1 MICFTRIPLKDF
13 IKKHNPQEPKKETIE
28 NFEKEIN
35 NLLENAPKQDDE
47 EFQKNEINK
56 FLKNTYGYDCNTY
69 KKVDS
74 AIYVDGEVRVLIE
87 VKALNNRNEFPKN
100 RENPISKAFCQMVL
114 YFLEEIEKEKNN
126 SLKHTI
132 ICNAHEFFLF
142 DCKDLLFLKEDKRI
156 KDFYKKCAKKEGTD
170 SSKPK
175 FYKDLEQY
183 LQEDF
188 QGELR
193 YTHFNLSNYDP
204 KELPLIY
211 QVLSQEV
218 LLKQRKTL
226 DANTL
231 NKDFYEELLYILGLE
246 EQNDKGKIL
255 IKPSRTQNSLSAALK
270 KKYENLDDEEVM
282 ALLIAWNNRILFLRL
297 LESLLISF
305 KHFEKPFL
313 TTENFKDF
321 NALNTLFFEVL
332 AKKNSERSL
341 NKEDKILEKIPYL
354 NSSLF
359 DQTPLELKGHEI
371 RLLENK
377 KLELYQN
384 SVLKKHENYQ
394 EKKELPLLKYL
405 FEFLRL
411 YKFTT
416 TPKDIKDN
424 TDTSESR
431 LINPSVLGL
440 VFEKLNGYKEG
451 SFYTPSFITSY
462 MCKES
467 ITPIVLDKFNAIY
480 QWDCENLKALRE
492 KIDRN
497 FSNEKAKEYLN
508 TLLTLR
514 ICDPAVGSGHF
525 LVSALN
531 EMVLIAYELGL
542 IASLYRH
549 ELRLENDE
557 IIIHHA
563 QTGEIFN
570 YKKPHSE
577 NDPHHQIQKE
587 LFELKKDIIENCLF
601 GVDINPNS
609 CEITKL
615 RLWIELLK
623 YSYYIFEK
631 GKNTNNLETLPNI
644 DINIKC
650 ANSLVSRFA
659 LKDKALLKTEKNKN
673 LEYYIAEYKEL
684 VKIYKDPKILESLTR
699 PIKDSNAVRK
709 YAKERLYQEL
719 AQNPNKDFKKALNDR
734 IEKIKEAFKLT
745 LEPPQKELK
754 FKKFLKEHLELYG
767 KSILEEANDNG
778 LELEA
783 LALEKKMAH
792 EGLFHDYTPYPKLDK
807 TDKVVG
813 LEHFN
818 RYVLTSYKDLQ
829 DENERYAN
837 ALEWRFEFPEVLN
850 DEGDFLGFDCI
861 IGNPPYIRQ
870 EHIKDLKPLLQKQY
884 QDFYNSTA
892 DIYTYFF
899 ALAYHLLKEKGFN
912 AFITS
917 NKYARA
923 KYGAKLRE
931 LLLKKTTLVSYM
943 ELNALKVF
951 ESAAVDTSIMS
962 FIKQTPPKESDFEY
976 YEPTPNDK
984 DDLKSTPHLP
994 MKQNALSTESF
1005 IFANATL
1012 LDLRDKIESVGTPL
1026 KDWDIQ
1032 INYGIK
1038 TGANEAF
1045 IIPTEKREEI
1055 LKNCDDAQ
1063 KDERGMS
1070 ERERTKELIKP
1081 ILRGKDIK
1089 RYSYEWADLWV
1100 IIAKFGSHEF
1110 LEVEYPTIYN
1120 HLLQYKDQLEQRG
1133 QCRYSRGPQNS
1144 NKPYPGQHHWLELD
1158 NNPKDSYLQDFEKEK
1173 IVYGEIVQEP
1183 RFYLDNGECEL
1194 GVFYAEA
1201 TSFILTGEHLRYL
1214 LGMLHSKLITFAFKT
1229 FYAGGGLGES
1239 GYRYKKA
1246 FIERLPIPQITEKNQ
1261 ELADKIT
1268 DGAKQILALKAK
1280 DPKANTQGLEKEI
1293 DALVYQLYH
1302 LTDEEIKTIE
1312 NGQ

>member
-1 MICFTRIPLKDF
+1 MIRFAHISLKDF
-13 IKKHNPQEPKKETIE
+13 IKKHNPQTPTKETIE

-35 NLLENAPKQDDE
+35 SLLENAPRQDDE

-56 FLKNTYGYDCNTY
+56 FLKNTYGYDCNTR

-74 AIYVDGEVRVLIE
+74 AIRVDGEVQVLIE
-87 VKALNNRNEFPKN
+87 VKALNKKTEFPKN
-100 RENPISKAFCQMVL
+100 RENPLSKAFCQMVL

-142 DCKDLLFLKEDKRI
+142 DCKDLLFLNDDKRI
-156 KDFYKKCAKKEGTD
+156 KKFYKNWAKNEGTD

-175 FYKDLEQY
+175 FYEDLEQY
-183 LQEDF
+183 LQKDF

-193 YTHFNLSNYDP
+193 YTHFNLSSYDP

-211 QVLSQEV
+211 QVLSHEV

-255 IKPSRTQNSLSAALK
+255 IKPSRTENSLSDALK
-270 KKYENLDDEEVM
+270 KKYNNLDDEEIM

-297 LESLLISF
+297 LESLLTSF
-305 KHFEKPFL
+305 KHFGNENHFL
-313 TTENFKDF
+313 TTENFKTF
-321 NALNTLFFEVL
+321 NALNDLFFEVL
-332 AKKNSERSL
+332 AKKNNERSKEI
-341 NKEDKILEKIPYL
+341 KEDKILEKIPYL

-371 RLLENK
+371 KLLDNK
-377 KLELYQN
+377 KLEIYKN
-384 SVLKKHENYQ
+384 SVLKKHEDYQ
-394 EKKELPLLKYL
+394 KREDLPLLEY
-405 FEFLRL
+405 FFAFLRL
-411 YKFTT
+411 YDFTT

-424 TDTSESR
+424 QNNSESC

-467 ITPIVLDKFNAIY
+467 ITPIVLDKFNQTYKIEC
-480 QWDCENLKALRE
+480 DNLKELKNYLKNSYKEDKR
-492 KIDRN
+492 
-497 FSNEKAKEYLN
+497 KEYLQL
-508 TLLTLR
+508 LLTLR

-557 IIIHHA
+557 IIIH
-563 QTGEIFN
+563 TPENKIFN

-587 LFELKKDIIENCLF
+587 LFNLKKDIIENCLF

-615 RLWIELLK
+615 RLWMELLK

-631 GKNTNNLETLPNI
+631 GKNTNALETLPNI

-650 ANSLVSRFA
+650 ANSLISRFSLHDD
-659 LKDKALLKTEKNKN
+659 LKKIPNIKQK
-673 LEYYIAEYKEL
+673 IQEYKDL
-684 VKIYKDPKILESLTR
+684 VAQYKDPNPLYPLNKQDLINKIQDLKNTFSLTL
-699 PIKDSNAVRK
+699 KDPKTKA
-709 YAKERLYQEL
+709 EL
-719 AQNPNKDFKKALNDR
+719 EKA
-734 IEKIKEAFKLT
+734 IEKHIKKYNFFALDDKSLLDGLNYFIPSLFGTLKLSPKEEEEAFAS
-745 LEPPQKELK
+745 
-754 FKKFLKEHLELYG
+754 YG
-767 KSILEEANDNG
+767 RIR
-778 LELEA
+778 A
-783 LALEKKMAH
+783 LRK
-792 EGLFHDYTPYPKLDK
+792 KLD
-807 TDKVVG
+807 DALSG
-813 LEHFN
+813 REYH
-818 RYVLTSYKDLQ
+818 
-829 DENERYAN
+829 N
-837 ALEWRFEFPEVLN
+837 AFEWRFEFPEVLN

-870 EHIKDLKPLLQKQY
+870 EHIKDLKPLLEKQY

-899 ALAYHLLKEKGFN
+899 ALAFHLLKEKGFS

-931 LLLKKTTLVSYM
+931 WLLKKTTIVSYM

-951 ESAAVDTSIMS
+951 ESAAVDTSIMN
-962 FIKQTPPKESDFEY
+962 FIKQTPPKESVFNY
-976 YEPTPNDK
+976 YEPTENDK
-984 DDLKSTPHLP
+984 DDLKNTRPLS

-1012 LDLRDKIESVGTPL
+1012 LDLRDKMESIGTPL
-1026 KDWDIQ
+1026 KDWGIQ

-1045 IIPTEKREEI
+1045 IIPTEKRDAI
-1055 LKNCDDAQ
+1055 LNACKTQ
-1063 KDERGMS
+1063 E
-1070 ERERTKELIKP
+1070 ERERTEALIKP

-1089 RYSYEWADLWV
+1089 RYSYEWAGEWV
-1100 IIAKFGSHEF
+1100 INTHNGYTSALKSKIPPIDIEKYPATKAHLDSHYDTIITRSDQGDTPYHLRNCAY
-1110 LEVEYPTIYN
+1110 LE
-1120 HLLQYKDQLEQRG
+1120 
-1133 QCRYSRGPQNS
+1133 
-1144 NKPYPGQHHWLELD
+1144 
-1158 NNPKDSYLQDFEKEK
+1158 DFEKEK

-1194 GVFYAEA
+1194 GYFYAEA

-1246 FIERLPIPQITEKNQ
+1246 FIERLPIPKITPQNQ
-1261 ELADKIT
+1261 ELARKIT
-1268 DGAKQILALKAK
+1268 DYAERILKVKEK
-1280 DPKANTQGLEKEI
+1280 DPKANTLDLEKEI
-1293 DALVYQLYH
+1293 DALVYQLYN
-1302 LTDEEIKTIE
+1302 LTDEEIKIIE
-1312 NGQ
+1312 EGQ

>member
-1 MICFTRIPLKDF
+1 MIRFTRIPLKDF
-13 IKKHNPQEPKKETIE
+13 IKKHNPQEPKRETIE

-35 NLLENAPKQDDE
+35 SLLENAPRQDDE

-56 FLKNTYGYDCNTY
+56 FLKNAYGYDCNTN

-87 VKALNNRNEFPKN
+87 VKALDKKTEFPKD
-100 RENPISKAFCQMVL
+100 RENPLSKAFCQMVF
-114 YFLEEIEKEKNN
+114 YFLKEIENNN
-126 SLKHTI
+126 SLKHAI

-142 DCKDLLFLKEDKRI
+142 DCKDFCTLFQNDKKI
-156 KDFYKKCAKKEGTD
+156 KKLHKNCTKNEGTD
-170 SSKPK
+170 PTTKR
-175 FYKDLEQY
+175 FYSDLEEY
-183 LQEDF
+183 LKKDF

-193 YTHFNLSNYDP
+193 YTHFNLSSDDP

-211 QVLSQEV
+211 QVLSHEV

-255 IKPSRTQNSLSAALK
+255 IKPSRTKNSLSYALK
-270 KKYENLDDEEVM
+270 KKYNNLDDEEVM

-305 KHFEKPFL
+305 NHFEKPFL

-332 AKKNSERSL
+332 AKKNSERL
-341 NKEDKILEKIPYL
+341 PEIKEDKILEKIPYL

-359 DQTPLELKGHEI
+359 DKTPLELKGHEI
-371 RLLENK
+371 KLLDNK
-377 KLELYQN
+377 KLEIYKN

-394 EKKELPLLKYL
+394 KDKPLPLLKYL

-411 YKFTT
+411 YDFTT

-424 TDTSESR
+424 TNTSESR

-467 ITPIVLDKFNAIY
+467 IKTIVRDKFNATY

-531 EMVLIAYELGL
+531 EMVWIAFKLGL

-549 ELRLENDE
+549 KLRLENDE
-557 IIIHHA
+557 IIIH
-563 QTGEIFN
+563 TPEDKIFN
-570 YKKPHSE
+570 YTIPHSE
-577 NDPHHQIQKE
+577 NDPHHHIQKE
-587 LFELKKDIIENCLF
+587 LFNLKKDIIENCLF

-631 GKNTNNLETLPNI
+631 GKNTNALETLPNI

-650 ANSLVSRFA
+650 ANSLISRFNLNDD
-659 LKDKALLKTEKNKN
+659 LKKIPNIKQK
-673 LEYYIAEYKEL
+673 IQEYKDL
-684 VKIYKDPKILESLTR
+684 VAQYKDPNPLYPLNKADLINKIQDLKNTFSLTL
-699 PIKDSNAVRK
+699 KDPKTKA
-709 YAKERLYQEL
+709 EL
-719 AQNPNKDFKKALNDR
+719 EKA
-734 IEKIKEAFKLT
+734 IEKHIKKYNFFALDDKSLLDGLNYFTPSLFGTLKLSPKEEEEAFAS
-745 LEPPQKELK
+745 
-754 FKKFLKEHLELYG
+754 YG
-767 KSILEEANDNG
+767 RIR
-778 LELEA
+778 A
-783 LALEKKMAH
+783 LRK
-792 EGLFHDYTPYPKLDK
+792 KLD
-807 TDKVVG
+807 DALSG
-813 LEHFN
+813 GE
-818 RYVLTSYKDLQ
+818 YQ
-829 DENERYAN
+829 N
-837 ALEWRFEFPEVLN
+837 AFEWRFEFPEVLN

-870 EHIKDLKPLLQKQY
+870 EQIKDLKPLLEKQY

-931 LLLKKTTLVSYM
+931 WLLKKTTLVSYM

-951 ESAAVDTSIMS
+951 ESAAVDTSIMN
-962 FIKQTPPKESDFEY
+962 FIKQTPPKESSFKY

-984 DDLKSTPHLP
+984 DDLKSTPYLT
-994 MKQNALSTESF
+994 MRQNALSTESF

-1012 LDLRDKIESVGTPL
+1012 LDLRDKIESIGTPL
-1026 KDWDIQ
+1026 KDWGIQ

-1045 IIPTEKREEI
+1045 IITTEKRDAILNACKTQEER
-1055 LKNCDDAQ
+1055 K
-1063 KDERGMS
+1063 
-1070 ERERTKELIKP
+1070 RTEKLIKP

-1089 RYSYEWADLWV
+1089 RYSYEWAGEWV
-1100 IIAKFGSHEF
+1100 IFIPWHFPNTDNPKNMEENEQDFSIH
-1110 LEVEYPTIYN
+1110 YPIIYA
-1120 HLLQYKDQLEQRG
+1120 HLLSHKDKLLKRNKDETGKRYEWYCLQR
-1133 QCRYSRGPQNS
+1133 
-1144 NKPYPGQHHWLELD
+1144 WAA
-1158 NNPKDSYLQDFEKEK
+1158 SYYQEFEKEK

-1194 GVFYAEA
+1194 GYFYAEA

-1246 FIERLPIPQITEKNQ
+1246 FIERLPIPKITPKNQ

-1268 DGAKQILALKAK
+1268 DGAKQILALKEK
-1280 DPKANTQGLEKEI
+1280 DPKANTQKLEKEI

-1302 LTDEEIKTIE
+1302 LTDEEIKIIE
-1312 NGQ
+1312 DGQ

>member
-1 MICFTRIPLKDF
+1 MDYKKLDLPNTNYPNQEQLKDFETAFNAFLETNQQENENHHNDAFNDLLKGVFKYRVKPTKKIDSAILNENNKVEVIIEFKALKNPNEFVKGGDLNVKALHESLLYYLTERKEGNNNLKRLILGTIKELYIIDANEFEVFNKDKEIQKAFEDCHDKKGNDPRTKAFYDACQKRLNELDRSLKYHHIPLK
-13 IKKHNPQEPKKETIE
+13 KE
-28 NFEKEIN
+28 
-35 NLLENAPKQDDE
+35 NLA
-47 EFQKNEINK
+47 
-56 FLKNTYGYDCNTY
+56 
-69 KKVDS
+69 
-74 AIYVDGEVRVLIE
+74 
-87 VKALNNRNEFPKN
+87 
-100 RENPISKAFCQMVL
+100 
-114 YFLEEIEKEKNN
+114 
-126 SLKHTI
+126 
-132 ICNAHEFFLF
+132 
-142 DCKDLLFLKEDKRI
+142 
-156 KDFYKKCAKKEGTD
+156 
-170 SSKPK
+170 
-175 FYKDLEQY
+175 
-183 LQEDF
+183 
-188 QGELR
+188 
-193 YTHFNLSNYDP
+193 
-204 KELPLIY
+204 LIY
-211 QVLSQEV
+211 QALSPNF
-218 LLKQRKTL
+218 LLKIPKYS

-246 EQNDKGKIL
+246 EQNDKGKTL
-255 IKPSRTQNSLSAALK
+255 IKPSRTQNSLSDALK
-270 KKYENLDDEEVM
+270 KQYKDLDDEEVM

-313 TTENFKDF
+313 TTENFEDF

-341 NKEDKILEKIPYL
+341 NKENKILGKIPYL

-359 DQTPLELKGHEI
+359 DQTPLESKGYKIRSLDNEPLKI
-371 RLLENK
+371 YPK
-377 KLELYQN
+377 
-384 SVLKKHENYQ
+384 SVLKKHEEYQ
-394 EKKELPLLKYL
+394 EKKALPLLEYL
-405 FEFLRL
+405 FEFLCV
-411 YKFTT
+411 YDFTT

-424 TDTSESR
+424 QNKSESR

-467 ITPIVLDKFNAIY
+467 IESIVLDKFNQTYNIE
-480 QWDCENLKALRE
+480 CEKLKELKNYFKDNYSYKEGKR
-492 KIDRN
+492 
-497 FSNEKAKEYLN
+497 KEYLN

-549 ELRLENDE
+549 ELKLENDE
-557 IIIHHA
+557 IIIH
-563 QTGEIFN
+563 TPEDKVFN
-570 YKKPHSE
+570 YTIPHSE

-623 YSYYIFEK
+623 YSYYIFEE

-650 ANSLVSRFA
+650 ANSLISRFNLNDD
-659 LKDKALLKTEKNKN
+659 LKKIPNIKKK
-673 LEYYIAEYKEL
+673 IQEYKDL
-684 VKIYKDPKILESLTR
+684 VAQYKDPNPLYPLNKQDLINKIQDLKNTFSLTL
-699 PIKDSNAVRK
+699 KDPKTKA
-709 YAKERLYQEL
+709 EL
-719 AQNPNKDFKKALNDR
+719 EKA
-734 IEKIKEAFKLT
+734 IEKHITNYNDFALDDKSLLTGLNYFIPSLFGTPKLSPKEEEEAFAS
-745 LEPPQKELK
+745 
-754 FKKFLKEHLELYG
+754 YG
-767 KSILEEANDNG
+767 RIR
-778 LELEA
+778 A
-783 LALEKKMAH
+783 LRK
-792 EGLFHDYTPYPKLDK
+792 KLD
-807 TDKVVG
+807 DALSG
-813 LEHFN
+813 GEYH
-818 RYVLTSYKDLQ
+818 
-829 DENERYAN
+829 N
-837 ALEWRFEFPEVLN
+837 AFEWRFEFPEVLD
-850 DEGDFLGFDCI
+850 DEGNFLGFDCI

-870 EHIKDLKPLLQKQY
+870 EHIKDLKPLLEKQY
-884 QDFYNSTA
+884 QDFYNSSS

-899 ALAYHLLKEKGFN
+899 ALAFNLLKEKGFN

-951 ESAAVDTSIMS
+951 ESATVDTSIIH
-962 FIKQTPPKESDFEY
+962 FIKQPPLKESVFKY
-976 YEPTPNDK
+976 YEPTENDK
-984 DDLKSTPHLP
+984 DDLKNTPSLL
-994 MKQNALSTESF
+994 MKQNALQTESF
-1005 IFANATL
+1005 IFANTTL
-1012 LDLRDKIESVGTPL
+1012 LDLRDKMENIGTPL
-1026 KDWDIQ
+1026 KDWGIQ
-1032 INYGIK
+1032 IYRGIL
-1038 TGANEAF
+1038 TGCNEAF
-1045 IIPTEKREEI
+1045 IIPTEKRDEI

-1100 IIAKFGSHEF
+1100 INTHNSYTSFSHKIPPIDIEK
-1110 LEVEYPTIYN
+1110 YPTIKAHLDSHYDAIVTRSDQGDTPYN
-1120 HLLQYKDQLEQRG
+1120 LRNCAYLE
-1133 QCRYSRGPQNS
+1133 
-1144 NKPYPGQHHWLELD
+1144 
-1158 NNPKDSYLQDFEKEK
+1158 DFEKEK

-1194 GVFYAEA
+1194 GGFYAEA

-1214 LGMLHSKLITFAFKT
+1214 LGMLHSKMITFAFKT

-1246 FIERLPIPQITEKNQ
+1246 FIERLPIPKITPKNQ

-1268 DGAKQILALKAK
+1268 DYAERILKSKEK
-1280 DPKANTQGLEKEI
+1280 DPKANTQELEKEI
-1293 DALVYQLYH
+1293 DALVYQLYN

>member
-1 MICFTRIPLKDF
+1 MDYKKLDLPNTNYPNQEQLKAFETAFNTFLETNQQENENHHNDAFNDLLKGVFKYKVKPTKKIDSAILNENNKVEVIIEFKALKNPNEFIKKGDLNVKALHESLLYYLIERKEGNNNLKRLILGTIKELYIIDANEFEVFNKDKEIQKAFEDCHDKKGNDPHTKAFYDACQKRLNELDRSLKYHHIPLK
-13 IKKHNPQEPKKETIE
+13 KE
-28 NFEKEIN
+28 
-35 NLLENAPKQDDE
+35 NLA
-47 EFQKNEINK
+47 
-56 FLKNTYGYDCNTY
+56 
-69 KKVDS
+69 
-74 AIYVDGEVRVLIE
+74 
-87 VKALNNRNEFPKN
+87 
-100 RENPISKAFCQMVL
+100 
-114 YFLEEIEKEKNN
+114 
-126 SLKHTI
+126 
-132 ICNAHEFFLF
+132 
-142 DCKDLLFLKEDKRI
+142 
-156 KDFYKKCAKKEGTD
+156 
-170 SSKPK
+170 
-175 FYKDLEQY
+175 
-183 LQEDF
+183 
-188 QGELR
+188 
-193 YTHFNLSNYDP
+193 
-204 KELPLIY
+204 LIY
-211 QVLSQEV
+211 QVLSPNF
-218 LLKQRKTL
+218 LLKIPKYS

-246 EQNDKGKIL
+246 EKNEKGKIL
-255 IKPSRTQNSLSAALK
+255 IKPSRTQNSLSYALK
-270 KKYENLDDEEVM
+270 KQYKNLDDEEVM

-313 TTENFKDF
+313 TTENFEDFKD
-321 NALNTLFFEVL
+321 LNTLFFEVL

-359 DQTPLELKGHEI
+359 DKTPLELKGYEI
-371 RLLENK
+371 RFLENK

-384 SVLKKHENYQ
+384 SVLKKHEEYQ
-394 EKKELPLLKYL
+394 KQKDLPLLKYL
-405 FEFLRL
+405 FEFLRV
-411 YKFTT
+411 YDFTT

-424 TDTSESR
+424 QNKSESR

-467 ITPIVLDKFNAIY
+467 ITPIVRDKFNATY
-480 QWDCENLKALRE
+480 QWDCKDLEALRE

-531 EMVLIAYELGL
+531 EMVLIAYKLGL

-557 IIIHHA
+557 IIIH
-563 QTGEIFN
+563 TPEDKVFN
-570 YKKPHSE
+570 YTIPHSE

-587 LFELKKDIIENCLF
+587 LFELKKSIIENCLF

-623 YSYYIFEK
+623 YSYYIFEE

-650 ANSLVSRFA
+650 ANSLISRFNLNDD
-659 LKDKALLKTEKNKN
+659 LKKIPNIKKK
-673 LEYYIAEYKEL
+673 IQEYKDL
-684 VKIYKDPKILESLTR
+684 VAQYKDPNPLYPLNKQDLINKIQDLKNTFSLTL
-699 PIKDSNAVRK
+699 KDPKTKA
-709 YAKERLYQEL
+709 EL
-719 AQNPNKDFKKALNDR
+719 EKA
-734 IEKIKEAFKLT
+734 IEKHITNYNDFALDDKSLLTGLNYFIPSLFGTPKLSPKEEEEAFAS
-745 LEPPQKELK
+745 
-754 FKKFLKEHLELYG
+754 YG
-767 KSILEEANDNG
+767 RIR
-778 LELEA
+778 A
-783 LALEKKMAH
+783 LRK
-792 EGLFHDYTPYPKLDK
+792 KLD
-807 TDKVVG
+807 DALSG
-813 LEHFN
+813 REYH
-818 RYVLTSYKDLQ
+818 
-829 DENERYAN
+829 N
-837 ALEWRFEFPEVLN
+837 AFEWRFEFPEVLD
-850 DEGDFLGFDCI
+850 DEGNFLGFDCI

-884 QDFYNSTA
+884 QDFYNSSS

-951 ESAAVDTSIMS
+951 ESAAVDTSIIH
-962 FIKQTPPKESDFEY
+962 FIKQPPFKESDFKY

-984 DDLKSTPHLP
+984 DDLKNTPSLL
-994 MKQNALSTESF
+994 MRQNALSTESF

-1026 KDWDIQ
+1026 KDWGIQ
-1032 INYGIK
+1032 IYRGIL
-1038 TGANEAF
+1038 TGCNEAF
-1045 IIPTEKREEI
+1045 IITTEKRDEI
-1055 LKNCDDAQ
+1055 LKNCDDLQ

-1089 RYSYEWADLWV
+1089 RYSYEWAHLWV
-1100 IIAKFGSHEF
+1100 INTHNGYTSATKSKIPPIDIAKYPATKVHLDAHWDTIATRCDQGDTPYHLRNCAY
-1110 LEVEYPTIYN
+1110 LE
-1120 HLLQYKDQLEQRG
+1120 
-1133 QCRYSRGPQNS
+1133 
-1144 NKPYPGQHHWLELD
+1144 
-1158 NNPKDSYLQDFEKEK
+1158 DFEKEK

-1194 GVFYAEA
+1194 GYFYAEA
-1201 TSFILTGEHLRYL
+1201 TSFILTGEYLHYL

-1239 GYRYKKA
+1239 GYRYQKA
-1246 FIERLPIPQITEKNQ
+1246 FIERLPIPKITEKNQ

-1268 DGAKQILALKAK
+1268 DCAEQILALKEK
-1280 DPKANTQGLEKEI
+1280 DPKANTQKLEKEI

>member
-1 MICFTRIPLKDF
+1 MIRFAHISLKDF

-35 NLLENAPKQDDE
+35 SLLENAPRQDDE

-56 FLKNTYGYDCNTY
+56 FLKNAYGYECNTR

-74 AIYVDGEVRVLIE
+74 AIYVDGEVQVLIE
-87 VKALNNRNEFPKN
+87 VKALNNKTEFPKN
-100 RENPISKAFCQMVL
+100 RENPLSKAFCQMVL

-156 KDFYKKCAKKEGTD
+156 KKFYDNYAKKEGTD

-193 YTHFNLSNYDP
+193 YTHFNLSSYDL

-246 EQNDKGKIL
+246 EQNEKGKIL
-255 IKPSRTQNSLSAALK
+255 IKPSRTQNSLSDALK
-270 KKYENLDDEEVM
+270 EKYKNLDDEEVM

-305 KHFEKPFL
+305 KHFKDKDRFL
-313 TTENFKDF
+313 TIENFEDF

-332 AKKNSERSL
+332 AKKNNERL
-341 NKEDKILEKIPYL
+341 KEIKEDKILGKIPYL

-359 DQTPLELKGHEI
+359 DKTPLESKGYEI
-371 RLLENK
+371 KLLDNK
-377 KLELYQN
+377 KLEIYKN
-384 SVLKKHENYQ
+384 SVLKKHEDYQ
-394 EKKELPLLKYL
+394 KDKPLPLLEYL

-424 TDTSESR
+424 TDTSESH

-467 ITPIVLDKFNAIY
+467 ISQVVLDKFNAIY

-514 ICDPAVGSGHF
+514 VCDPAVGSGHF

-549 ELRLENDE
+549 KLRLENDE
-557 IIIHHA
+557 IIIH
-563 QTGEIFN
+563 TPEDKIFN
-570 YKKPHSE
+570 YTIPHSE
-577 NDPHHQIQKE
+577 NDPHHHIQKE
-587 LFELKKDIIENCLF
+587 LFELKKSIIENCLF

-623 YSYYIFEK
+623 YSYYIFEE
-631 GKNTNNLETLPNI
+631 GKNTNALETLPNI

-650 ANSLVSRFA
+650 ANSLISRFNLNDD
-659 LKDKALLKTEKNKN
+659 LKKIPNIKQK
-673 LEYYIAEYKEL
+673 IQEYKDL
-684 VKIYKDPKILESLTR
+684 VAQYKDPNPLYPLNKADLINKIQDLKNTFSLTL
-699 PIKDSNAVRK
+699 KDPKTKA
-709 YAKERLYQEL
+709 EL
-719 AQNPNKDFKKALNDR
+719 EKA
-734 IEKIKEAFKLT
+734 IEKHIKNYNFFALDDKSLLDGLNYFIPSLFGTLKLSPKEEEEAFAS
-745 LEPPQKELK
+745 
-754 FKKFLKEHLELYG
+754 YG
-767 KSILEEANDNG
+767 RIR
-778 LELEA
+778 A
-783 LALEKKMAH
+783 LRK
-792 EGLFHDYTPYPKLDK
+792 KLD
-807 TDKVVG
+807 DALSG
-813 LEHFN
+813 RE
-818 RYVLTSYKDLQ
+818 YQ
-829 DENERYAN
+829 N
-837 ALEWRFEFPEVLN
+837 AFEWRFEFPEVLD
-850 DEGDFLGFDCI
+850 DEGNFLGFDCI

-870 EHIKDLKPLLQKQY
+870 EHIKDIKPLLQKQY

-899 ALAYHLLKEKGFN
+899 ALAYHLLKEKGFS

-931 LLLKKTTLVSYM
+931 WLLKKTTIVSYM

-951 ESAAVDTSIMS
+951 ESAAVDTSIIS
-962 FIKQTPPKESDFEY
+962 FIKQAPLKESVFNY
-976 YEPTPNDK
+976 YEPTPDDK
-984 DDLKSTPHLP
+984 SNLKSARSLP

-1032 INYGIK
+1032 IYRGIL
-1038 TGANEAF
+1038 TGCNEAF
-1045 IIPTEKREEI
+1045 IIPTEKRDAI
-1055 LKNCDDAQ
+1055 LNACKTQ
-1063 KDERGMS
+1063 E
-1070 ERERTKELIKP
+1070 ERERTERLIKP

-1089 RYSYEWADLWV
+1089 RYSYEWAGEWV
-1100 IIAKFGSHEF
+1100 INTHNGYTSNLKSKIPPIDIEKYPATKAHLDAHWNTIATRCDQGDTPYHLRNCAY
-1110 LEVEYPTIYN
+1110 LE
-1120 HLLQYKDQLEQRG
+1120 
-1133 QCRYSRGPQNS
+1133 
-1144 NKPYPGQHHWLELD
+1144 
-1158 NNPKDSYLQDFEKEK
+1158 DFEKEK

-1194 GVFYAEA
+1194 GGFYAEA

-1246 FIERLPIPQITEKNQ
+1246 FIERLPIPKITEKNQ
-1261 ELADKIT
+1261 ELARKIT
-1268 DGAKQILALKAK
+1268 DGAKQILALKEK

-1293 DALVYQLYH
+1293 DALVYQLYN
-1302 LTDEEIKTIE
+1302 LTDEEIKIIE

>member
-1 MICFTRIPLKDF
+1 MIEFVRISLKDF
-13 IKKHNPQEPKKETIE
+13 IKKYNPQEPKKETIE

-35 NLLENAPKQDDE
+35 SLLEKAPRQDGE
-47 EFQKNEINK
+47 EFQKNEINS
-56 FLKNTYGYDCNTY
+56 FLKNTYDYHCNTY
-69 KKVDS
+69 EKVDS
-74 AIYVDGEVRVLIE
+74 AIYVDGKAWVLIE
-87 VKALNNRNEFPKN
+87 VKALNNKTEFPKDK
-100 RENPISKAFCQMVL
+100 ENPLSKAFCQMIS
-114 YFLEEIEKEKNN
+114 YFLEEIKENN

-142 DCKDLLFLKEDKRI
+142 DCRDLLSLLEKNQRI
-156 KDFYKKCAKKEGTD
+156 TKFYKDWAKKEGTD
-170 SSKPK
+170 SSKPR
-175 FYKDLEQY
+175 FYQDLEQY
-183 LQEDF
+183 LKTDF

-193 YTHFNLSNYDP
+193 YTHFNLSSDDP

-211 QVLSQEV
+211 QVLSHEV
-218 LLKQRKTL
+218 LLKQKKTL

-246 EQNDKGKIL
+246 EQNEKGKIL
-255 IKPSRTQNSLSAALK
+255 IKQSRTKNSLSDALK
-270 KKYENLDDEEVM
+270 KEYNNLDDEEVM

-332 AKKNSERSL
+332 AKKNNEREI
-341 NKEDKILEKIPYL
+341 KEDKILGKIPYL

-359 DQTPLELKGHEI
+359 DKTPLESNGHEI
-371 RLLENK
+371 KWLDNESLEIYPKSIFK
-377 KLELYQN
+377 KD
-384 SVLKKHENYQ
+384 
-394 EKKELPLLKYL
+394 EKYKNEKDLPLLEYL
-405 FEFLRL
+405 FTFLHA
-411 YKFTT
+411 YDFTT

-424 TDTSESR
+424 KNTSESR

-467 ITPIVLDKFNAIY
+467 ITPIVLDKFNQKYNIE
-480 QWDCENLKALRE
+480 CEKLKELKNYLKNNYKEDKR
-492 KIDRN
+492 
-497 FSNEKAKEYLN
+497 KEYLQS
-508 TLLTLR
+508 LLALR

-531 EMVLIAYELGL
+531 EMVRIAYELGL
-542 IASLYRH
+542 IASLPLGATL
-549 ELRLENDE
+549 ELENDE
-557 IIIHHA
+557 ILIKIS
-563 QTGEIFN
+563 N
-570 YKKPHSE
+570 KPFIYARPSSE
-577 NDPHHQIQKE
+577 KEQSHQIQKE
-587 LFELKKDIIENCLF
+587 LFELKKSIIENCLF

-623 YSYYIFEK
+623 YSYYIFEE
-631 GKNTNNLETLPNI
+631 GKNTNALETLPNI

-650 ANSLVSRFA
+650 GNSLISRFSLHDD
-659 LKDKALLKTEKNKN
+659 LKKIPNIKKK
-673 LEYYIAEYKEL
+673 IQEYKDL
-684 VKIYKDPKILESLTR
+684 VAQYKDPNPLFPLNKTDLTNKIQDLKTTFSLEL
-699 PIKDSNAVRK
+699 KDSK
-709 YAKERLYQEL
+709 TKEEL
-719 AQNPNKDFKKALNDR
+719 EKA
-734 IEKIKEAFKLT
+734 IEKHIKKYNFFALDDKSLLDGLNYFIPSLFGALKLSPKEEEEAFAS
-745 LEPPQKELK
+745 
-754 FKKFLKEHLELYG
+754 YG
-767 KSILEEANDNG
+767 RIR
-778 LELEA
+778 A
-783 LALEKKMAH
+783 LRK
-792 EGLFHDYTPYPKLDK
+792 KLD
-807 TDKVVG
+807 DALSG
-813 LEHFN
+813 RE
-818 RYVLTSYKDLQ
+818 YQ
-829 DENERYAN
+829 N
-837 ALEWRFEFPEVLN
+837 AFEWRFEFPEVLD

-870 EHIKDLKPLLQKQY
+870 EQIREIKPLLQKQY

-899 ALAYHLLKEKGFN
+899 ALSYRLLKEKGFN

-923 KYGAKLRE
+923 KYGTQLRE
-931 LLLKKTTLVSYM
+931 LLLKKTTIVSYM

-951 ESAAVDTSIMS
+951 ESATVDTSIMS
-962 FIKQTPPKESDFEY
+962 FIKQDPPKESDFNY
-976 YEPTPNDK
+976 YEPTPDDK
-984 DDLKSTPHLP
+984 SDLESARSLP

-1005 IFANATL
+1005 IFADATL
-1012 LDLRDKIESVGTPL
+1012 LDLRDKMESVGTPL

-1055 LKNCDDAQ
+1055 LNACKTQ
-1063 KDERGMS
+1063 EERKCT
-1070 ERERTKELIKP
+1070 EALIKP

-1089 RYSYEWADLWV
+1089 RYSYEWAHLWV
-1100 IIAKFGSHEF
+1100 INTHNGYTSAFKSKIPPIDIEKYPATKAHLDAHWDTIATRSDQGDTPYHLRNCAY
-1110 LEVEYPTIYN
+1110 LE
-1120 HLLQYKDQLEQRG
+1120 
-1133 QCRYSRGPQNS
+1133 
-1144 NKPYPGQHHWLELD
+1144 
-1158 NNPKDSYLQDFEKEK
+1158 DFEKEK

-1194 GVFYAEA
+1194 GYFYAEA

-1229 FYAGGGLGES
+1229 FYAGGGLGEN

-1246 FIERLPIPQITEKNQ
+1246 FIERLPIPKITPQNQ
-1261 ELADKIT
+1261 KLAHKIT
-1268 DGAKQILALKAK
+1268 DCTKAILEAKEK
-1280 DPKANTQGLEKEI
+1280 DPKANTQQLEKEI
-1293 DALVYQLYH
+1293 DALVYQLYN
-1302 LTDEEIKTIE
+1302 LTDEEIKIIE
-1312 NGQ
+1312 DGQEIKS

>member
-1 MICFTRIPLKDF
+1 MIKFTHISLKDF
-13 IKKHNPQEPKKETIE
+13 IKKYNPQEPKKETIE

-35 NLLENAPKQDDE
+35 SLLENAKRQDDE
-47 EFQKNEINK
+47 EFQKNEINS
-56 FLKNTYGYDCNTY
+56 FLKNTYGYKCNTY
-69 KKVDS
+69 EKVDS
-74 AIYVDGEVRVLIE
+74 AVYLDGEVWVLIE

-100 RENPISKAFCQMVL
+100 RENPLSKAFCQMVF
-114 YFLEEIEKEKNN
+114 YFLKEIENNN
-126 SLKHTI
+126 SLKHAI
-132 ICNAHEFFLF
+132 ICNKHEFFLF
-142 DCKDLLFLKEDKRI
+142 DCKDFCALFQNDKEI
-156 KDFYKKCAKKEGTD
+156 KKLYKYCAKKEGTD
-170 SSKPK
+170 PSTKR
-175 FYKDLEQY
+175 FYSDLEEY
-183 LQEDF
+183 LKKDF
-188 QGELR
+188 EGQLR
-193 YTHFNLSNYDP
+193 YTHFNLSSDDP

-211 QVLSQEV
+211 QVLSHEV

-246 EQNDKGKIL
+246 EQNEKGKIL
-255 IKPSRTQNSLSAALK
+255 IKSSRTQNSLSDALK
-270 KKYENLDDEEVM
+270 EKYNNLDDEEVM

-305 KHFEKPFL
+305 KHFKEPFL
-313 TTENFKDF
+313 TIENFKTF
-321 NALNTLFFEVL
+321 NDLNTLFFEVL
-332 AKKNSERSL
+332 AKKNNERL
-341 NKEDKILEKIPYL
+341 KEIKEDKILEKIPYL

-359 DQTPLELKGHEI
+359 DKTPLELKGHEI
-371 RLLENK
+371 KLLDNK
-377 KLELYQN
+377 KLEIYKN
-384 SVLKKHENYQ
+384 SVLKKHEDYQ
-394 EKKELPLLKYL
+394 KDLEPLPLLEYFFK
-405 FEFLRL
+405 FLRL

-424 TDTSESR
+424 KNTSESH

-462 MCKES
+462 MCSES

-480 QWDCENLKALRE
+480 EWDCKDIKALRG
-492 KIDRN
+492 KIDRD
-497 FSNEKAKEYLN
+497 FSDQKAKEYLQV
-508 TLLTLR
+508 LLALR

-531 EMVLIAYELGL
+531 EMVRIAYELGL
-542 IASLYRH
+542 ITSLYRH
-549 ELRLENDE
+549 SLRLENDE
-557 IIIHHA
+557 IIIQHT

-577 NDPHHQIQKE
+577 NDPHHHIQKE
-587 LFELKKDIIENCLF
+587 LFELKKSIIENCLF

-623 YSYYIFEK
+623 YSYYIFEE
-631 GKNTNNLETLPNI
+631 GKNTNALETLPNI

-650 ANSLVSRFA
+650 GNSLISRFA
-659 LKDKALLKTEKNKN
+659 LKDKALLKTKKNQN
-673 LEYYIAEYKEL
+673 LEYSIAEYKEL
-684 VKIYKDPKILESLTR
+684 VKIYKDPKILETITH
-699 PIKDSNAVRK
+699 PIKDSDAVGK

-719 AQNPNKDFKKALNDR
+719 KQNPNQDFKKALNDR
-734 IEKIKEAFKLT
+734 IEKIKEVFKLT

-767 KSILEEANDNG
+767 RSILEEIDYNG

-783 LALEKKMAH
+783 LALEKQMAN
-792 EGLFHDYTPYPKLDK
+792 LFNDYRPYPKLDK
-807 TDKVVG
+807 SDRVVG

-818 RYVLTSYKDLQ
+818 LYVLTSYKDLQ

-837 ALEWRFEFPEVLN
+837 ALEWRFEFPEVLD

-870 EHIKDLKPLLQKQY
+870 EQIKDIKPLLQKQY

-899 ALAYHLLKEKGFN
+899 ALSYHLLKEKGFN

-931 LLLKKTTLVSYM
+931 WLLKKTTIVSYM

-951 ESAAVDTSIMS
+951 ESATVDTSIMS
-962 FIKQTPPKESDFEY
+962 FIKQDPPKESDFNY
-976 YEPTPNDK
+976 YEPTPDDK
-984 DDLKSTPHLP
+984 NDLKSARSLP

-1012 LDLRDKIESVGTPL
+1012 LDLRDKMESVGIPL

-1045 IIPTEKREEI
+1045 IITTEKREEI
-1055 LKNCDDAQ
+1055 LNACKTQ
-1063 KDERGMS
+1063 EERK
-1070 ERERTKELIKP
+1070 RTETLIKP

-1089 RYSYEWADLWV
+1089 RYSYEWAHLWV
-1100 IIAKFGSHEF
+1100 IATFPSLKLDIDDYPSLKTYLSQFRPRIDQSGEKDCRKKTNNQWFETQDTIAYHE
-1110 LEVEYPTIYN
+1110 
-1120 HLLQYKDQLEQRG
+1120 
-1133 QCRYSRGPQNS
+1133 
-1144 NKPYPGQHHWLELD
+1144 
-1158 NNPKDSYLQDFEKEK
+1158 DFEKEK
-1173 IVYGEIVQEP
+1173 IVYPCIMAKEP
-1183 RFYLDNGECEL
+1183 CFVYEEKG
-1194 GVFYAEA
+1194 FYAPA
-1201 TSFILTGEHLRYL
+1201 PANIITGDKMEIKYITAL
-1214 LGMLHSKLITFAFKT
+1214 LNSKCIYFAMRK
-1229 FYAGGGLGES
+1229 FYMGGGIEGEL
-1239 GYRYKKA
+1239 KTNNLEK
-1246 FIERLPIPQITEKNQ
+1246 IPIPKITPQNQ
-1261 ELADKIT
+1261 KLADKIT
-1268 DGAKQILALKAK
+1268 VLVDKILKSKEK
-1280 DPKANTQGLEKEI
+1280 DPKANTQKLEKEI
-1293 DALVYQLYH
+1293 DALVYQLYN
-1302 LTDEEIKTIE
+1302 LTDEEIKIIE
-1312 NGQ
+1312 DGQEIKSALP

>member
-1 MICFTRIPLKDF
+1 MIRFARTPLKDF
-13 IKKHNPQEPKKETIE
+13 IKKYNPQEPKKETIE

-35 NLLENAPKQDDE
+35 SLLENAKRKDDE

-56 FLKNTYGYDCNTY
+56 FFLKTYGYDCNTN

-74 AIYVDGEVRVLIE
+74 TIYVDGEVRVLIE
-87 VKALNNRNEFPKN
+87 VKALNKKTEFPKDK
-100 RENPISKAFCQMVL
+100 ENPLSKAFCQMVL
-114 YFLEEIEKEKNN
+114 YFLEEREKEKNN

-142 DCKDLLFLKEDKRI
+142 DCKDLLFLNEDKRI
-156 KDFYKKCAKKEGTD
+156 KDFYKKCVKKEGTD
-170 SSKPK
+170 PKTKK
-175 FYKDLEQY
+175 FYSDLEEY
-183 LQEDF
+183 LKKDF
-188 QGELR
+188 EGELR
-193 YTHFNLSNYDP
+193 YTHFNLSDDF

-211 QVLSQEV
+211 QVLSHEV

-246 EQNDKGKIL
+246 EQNEKGKIL
-255 IKPSRTQNSLSAALK
+255 IKPSRTQNSLSDALK
-270 KKYENLDDEEVM
+270 EKYKNLDDEEVM

-313 TTENFKDF
+313 TIENFKDF

-332 AKKNSERSL
+332 AKKNSERL
-341 NKEDKILEKIPYL
+341 PAIKENKILEKIPYL

-371 RLLENK
+371 KLLNNK
-377 KLELYQN
+377 PLEIYPK
-384 SVLKKHENYQ
+384 SVLKKHEEYQ
-394 EKKELPLLKYL
+394 KQKDLPLLKYL
-405 FEFLRL
+405 FEFLRI
-411 YKFTT
+411 YDFTT

-424 TDTSESR
+424 TNTSESR

-467 ITPIVLDKFNAIY
+467 ITPIVLDKFNQTYNIE
-480 QWDCENLKALRE
+480 CENLTELRNYFKDNYSYKE
-492 KIDRN
+492 GKR
-497 FSNEKAKEYLN
+497 KEYLN

-549 ELRLENDE
+549 DLRLENDE
-557 IIIHHA
+557 IIIH
-563 QTGEIFN
+563 TPEDKVFKYTI
-570 YKKPHSE
+570 PHSE

-587 LFELKKDIIENCLF
+587 LFELKKSIIENCLF

-623 YSYYIFEK
+623 YSYYIFEE

-650 ANSLVSRFA
+650 ANSLISRFNLNDD
-659 LKDKALLKTEKNKN
+659 LKKIPNIKQK
-673 LEYYIAEYKEL
+673 IQEYKDL
-684 VKIYKDPKILESLTR
+684 VAQYKDPNPLYPLNKADLINKIQDLKNTFSLTL
-699 PIKDSNAVRK
+699 KDPKTKA
-709 YAKERLYQEL
+709 EL
-719 AQNPNKDFKKALNDR
+719 EKA
-734 IEKIKEAFKLT
+734 IEKHITKYNDFALDDKSLLTGLNYFIPSLFGTPKLSPKEEEEAFAS
-745 LEPPQKELK
+745 
-754 FKKFLKEHLELYG
+754 YG
-767 KSILEEANDNG
+767 RIR
-778 LELEA
+778 A
-783 LALEKKMAH
+783 LRK
-792 EGLFHDYTPYPKLDK
+792 KLD
-807 TDKVVG
+807 DALSG
-813 LEHFN
+813 RE
-818 RYVLTSYKDLQ
+818 YQ
-829 DENERYAN
+829 N
-837 ALEWRFEFPEVLN
+837 AFEWRFEFPEVLN

-870 EHIKDLKPLLQKQY
+870 EHIKDLKPLLAKQY
-884 QDFYNSTA
+884 HDFYNSTA

-899 ALAYHLLKEKGFN
+899 ALAYHLLKEKGFS

-923 KYGAKLRE
+923 KYGTKLRE
-931 LLLKKTTLVSYM
+931 WLLKKTTLVSYM

-951 ESAAVDTSIMS
+951 ESATVDTSIIH
-962 FIKQTPPKESDFEY
+962 FIKQPPPKESDFKY

-984 DDLKSTPHLP
+984 DDLESTPYLS

-1012 LDLRDKIESVGTPL
+1012 LDLRDKMESVGTPL

-1045 IIPTEKREEI
+1045 IITTEKREEI
-1055 LKNCDDAQ
+1055 LNACKTQEERKRTDA
-1063 KDERGMS
+1063 
-1070 ERERTKELIKP
+1070 LIKP

-1089 RYSYEWADLWV
+1089 RYSYEWASLWV
-1100 IIAKFGSHEF
+1100 INTHNGYTSNLKFKIPPIDIEKYPATKAHLDSHYDTIATRSDQGDTPYHLRNCAY
-1110 LEVEYPTIYN
+1110 LE
-1120 HLLQYKDQLEQRG
+1120 
-1133 QCRYSRGPQNS
+1133 
-1144 NKPYPGQHHWLELD
+1144 
-1158 NNPKDSYLQDFEKEK
+1158 DFEKEK

-1194 GVFYAEA
+1194 GYFYAEA

-1246 FIERLPIPQITEKNQ
+1246 FIERLPIPKITPQNQ
-1261 ELADKIT
+1261 ELAHKIT
-1268 DGAKQILALKAK
+1268 DGAKQILALKEK
-1280 DPKANTQGLEKEI
+1280 DPKANTQELEKEI

-1312 NGQ
+1312 DGQ

>member
-1 MICFTRIPLKDF
+1 MICFTPIPLKDF
-13 IKKHNPQEPKKETIE
+13 IKPYNPQEPKKETIE

-35 NLLENAPKQDDE
+35 SLLENAPRRNDE

-56 FLKNTYGYDCNTY
+56 FLKNTYGYDCNTHE
-69 KKVDS
+69 KVDS
-74 AIYVDGEVRVLIE
+74 AIYVDEKPWVLIE
-87 VKALNNRNEFPKN
+87 VKALANKTEFPKD
-100 RENPISKAFCQMVL
+100 RENPLSKAFYQMVL

-126 SLKHTI
+126 SLKHAI

-142 DCKDLLFLKEDKRI
+142 DCRDLLLFQKDKCI
-156 KDFYKKCAKKEGTD
+156 NKFYKDWAKNEGTD
-170 SSKPK
+170 PSKPK

-183 LQEDF
+183 LKTDF

-193 YTHFNLSNYDP
+193 YTHFNLSDDF

-211 QVLSQEV
+211 QVLSQEI
-218 LLKQRKTL
+218 LLKQKKTL

-246 EQNDKGKIL
+246 EKNDKGKIL
-255 IKPSRTQNSLSAALK
+255 IKPSRTKNSLSDALK
-270 KKYENLDDEEVM
+270 KCYNNLDDEEVM
-282 ALLIAWNNRILFLRL
+282 ALLIAWNNRILFLQL

-305 KHFEKPFL
+305 KHFEKSFL
-313 TTENFKDF
+313 TTDNFKTF
-321 NALNTLFFEVL
+321 NDLNNLFFEVL
-332 AKKNSERSL
+332 AKKNNERLSEI
-341 NKEDKILEKIPYL
+341 KEDKILEKIPYL

-359 DQTPLELKGHEI
+359 DKTPLELKGHEI
-371 RLLENK
+371 KLLDNK
-377 KLELYQN
+377 KLEIYKN
-384 SVLKKHENYQ
+384 SVLKKHEDYQ
-394 EKKELPLLKYL
+394 EKKALPLLKYL
-405 FEFLRL
+405 FAFLRA
-411 YKFTT
+411 YDFTT

-424 TDTSESR
+424 TNTSESC

-467 ITPIVLDKFNAIY
+467 ISQVVLDKFNQKYNIE
-480 QWDCENLKALRE
+480 CEKLEELKNYLKNDSYKEDKR
-492 KIDRN
+492 
-497 FSNEKAKEYLN
+497 KEYLQF
-508 TLLTLR
+508 LLTLR
-514 ICDPAVGSGHF
+514 VCDPAVGSGHF

-531 EMVLIAYELGL
+531 EMVWIAYELGL
-542 IASLYRH
+542 IASLPLGATL
-549 ELRLENDE
+549 ELENDE
-557 IIIHHA
+557 IIIHYMP
-563 QTGEIFN
+563 TGEIFN
-570 YKKPHSE
+570 YTKPHSE

-587 LFELKKDIIENCLF
+587 LFELKKSIIENCLF

-623 YSYYIFEK
+623 YSYYIFK
-631 GKNTNNLETLPNI
+631 DGKNTNALETLPNI

-650 ANSLVSRFA
+650 ANSLISRFNLNDD
-659 LKDKALLKTEKNKN
+659 LKKIPNIKQK
-673 LEYYIAEYKEL
+673 IQEYKDL
-684 VKIYKDPKILESLTR
+684 VAQYKDPNHLYPLNKADLINKIQDLKNTFSLTL
-699 PIKDSNAVRK
+699 KDPKTKA
-709 YAKERLYQEL
+709 EL
-719 AQNPNKDFKKALNDR
+719 EKA
-734 IEKIKEAFKLT
+734 IEKHIKKYNDFALDDKSLLDGLNYFIPSLFGTPKLSPKEEEEAFAS
-745 LEPPQKELK
+745 
-754 FKKFLKEHLELYG
+754 YG
-767 KSILEEANDNG
+767 RIR
-778 LELEA
+778 A
-783 LALEKKMAH
+783 LRK
-792 EGLFHDYTPYPKLDK
+792 KLD
-807 TDKVVG
+807 DALSG
-813 LEHFN
+813 REYH
-818 RYVLTSYKDLQ
+818 
-829 DENERYAN
+829 N
-837 ALEWRFEFPEVLN
+837 AFEWRFEFPEVLN

-870 EHIKDLKPLLQKQY
+870 EQIKDIKPLLEKQY
-884 QDFYNSTA
+884 QGFYNSTA
-892 DIYTYFF
+892 DLYTYFF
-899 ALAYHLLKEKGFN
+899 ALSYHLLKEKGFS

-962 FIKQTPPKESDFEY
+962 FIKQTPSKESRFKY
-976 YEPTPNDK
+976 YEPTPNDGN
-984 DDLKSTPHLP
+984 DLKSAHSLL
-994 MKQNALSTESF
+994 MRQNALSTESF
-1005 IFANATL
+1005 IFANTSL
-1012 LDLRDKIESVGTPL
+1012 LDLRDKIESIGTPL

-1045 IIPTEKREEI
+1045 IIPTEKRDAI
-1055 LKNCDDAQ
+1055 LNACKTQ
-1063 KDERGMS
+1063 E
-1070 ERERTKELIKP
+1070 ERERTEALIKP
-1081 ILRGKDIK
+1081 VLRGKDIK

-1100 IIAKFGSHEF
+1100 IFIPWHFPNTDSPKSMEENQQDFSIH
-1110 LEVEYPTIYN
+1110 YPIIYA
-1120 HLLQYKDQLEQRG
+1120 HLLSHKDELLKRNKDETGKRYEWYCLQRWAAS
-1133 QCRYSRGPQNS
+1133 YYQN
-1144 NKPYPGQHHWLELD
+1144 
-1158 NNPKDSYLQDFEKEK
+1158 FEKEK

-1194 GVFYAEA
+1194 GYFYAEA

-1246 FIERLPIPQITEKNQ
+1246 FIERLPIPQITPKNQ

-1268 DGAKQILALKAK
+1268 DGAKQILVLKEK
-1280 DPKANTQGLEKEI
+1280 DPKANTQRLEKEI

-1302 LTDEEIKTIE
+1302 FTDEEIKIIE

>member
-1 MICFTRIPLKDF
+1 MDYKKLDLPNTNYPNQEQLEAFKTAFDAFLETNQQENENHHNDAFNDLLKSVFKYKVKPTKKIDSAILNENNEVEVIIEFKALKNPNEFIKKGDLNVKAFHESLLYYLTERKEGNNNLKHLILATIKELYIIDANEFEVFNKDKEIKNAFKNCHDRKGNDPRTKAFYDACQKRLNELDHSLKYHYIPLK
-13 IKKHNPQEPKKETIE
+13 KE
-28 NFEKEIN
+28 
-35 NLLENAPKQDDE
+35 NLA
-47 EFQKNEINK
+47 
-56 FLKNTYGYDCNTY
+56 
-69 KKVDS
+69 
-74 AIYVDGEVRVLIE
+74 
-87 VKALNNRNEFPKN
+87 
-100 RENPISKAFCQMVL
+100 
-114 YFLEEIEKEKNN
+114 
-126 SLKHTI
+126 
-132 ICNAHEFFLF
+132 
-142 DCKDLLFLKEDKRI
+142 
-156 KDFYKKCAKKEGTD
+156 
-170 SSKPK
+170 
-175 FYKDLEQY
+175 
-183 LQEDF
+183 
-188 QGELR
+188 
-193 YTHFNLSNYDP
+193 
-204 KELPLIY
+204 LIY
-211 QVLSQEV
+211 QALSSNF
-218 LLKQRKTL
+218 LLKIPKYS

-255 IKPSRTQNSLSAALK
+255 IKPSRTQNSLSDALK
-270 KKYENLDDEEVM
+270 EQYKNLDDEEVM

-305 KHFEKPFL
+305 EHFEKEKSFL
-313 TTENFKDF
+313 TTENFEDF

-332 AKKNSERSL
+332 AKKNSERL
-341 NKEDKILEKIPYL
+341 KEIKEDKILEKIPYL

-371 RLLENK
+371 RLLDNK
-377 KLELYQN
+377 KLEIYKN
-384 SVLKKHENYQ
+384 SVLKKHEDYQ
-394 EKKELPLLKYL
+394 KQKDLKPLPLLEYFFK
-405 FEFLRL
+405 FLRL
-411 YKFTT
+411 YDFTT

-424 TDTSESR
+424 QNKSESR

-467 ITPIVLDKFNAIY
+467 ITPIVLDKFNQTYNIE
-480 QWDCENLKALRE
+480 CENLTELKNYLKNSYKEDKR
-492 KIDRN
+492 
-497 FSNEKAKEYLN
+497 KEYLQL
-508 TLLTLR
+508 LLTLR

-557 IIIHHA
+557 IIIH
-563 QTGEIFN
+563 TPEDKVFN
-570 YKKPHSE
+570 YTIPHSE
-577 NDPHHQIQKE
+577 NDPNHHIQKE
-587 LFELKKDIIENCLF
+587 LFNLKKDIIENCLF

-623 YSYYIFEK
+623 YSYYIFED
-631 GKNTNNLETLPNI
+631 GKNTNMLETLPNI

-650 ANSLVSRFA
+650 ANSLISRFNLNDD
-659 LKDKALLKTEKNKN
+659 LKKIPNIKQK
-673 LEYYIAEYKEL
+673 IQEYKDL
-684 VKIYKDPKILESLTR
+684 VAQYKDPNPLYPLNKQDLINKIQDLKNTFSLTL
-699 PIKDSNAVRK
+699 KDPKTKA
-709 YAKERLYQEL
+709 EL
-719 AQNPNKDFKKALNDR
+719 EKA
-734 IEKIKEAFKLT
+734 IEKHITKYNDFALDDKSLLDGLDMGVRVKNLFGTPKLSPKEEEEAFAS
-745 LEPPQKELK
+745 
-754 FKKFLKEHLELYG
+754 YG
-767 KSILEEANDNG
+767 RIR
-778 LELEA
+778 A
-783 LALEKKMAH
+783 LRK
-792 EGLFHDYTPYPKLDK
+792 KLD
-807 TDKVVG
+807 DALSG
-813 LEHFN
+813 GEYH
-818 RYVLTSYKDLQ
+818 
-829 DENERYAN
+829 N
-837 ALEWRFEFPEVLN
+837 AFEWRFEFPEVLD

-884 QDFYNSTA
+884 QDFYNSSS

-931 LLLKKTTLVSYM
+931 LLLQKTTLVSYM

-951 ESAAVDTSIMS
+951 ESATVDTSIMN
-962 FIKQTPPKESDFEY
+962 FIKQPPLKESVFEY
-976 YEPTPNDK
+976 YEPTENDK
-984 DDLKSTPHLP
+984 ENLKNTPSLL

-1045 IIPTEKREEI
+1045 IIPTEKRDAI
-1055 LKNCDDAQ
+1055 LKNCDDLQ
-1063 KDERGMS
+1063 KDEKGMS

-1100 IIAKFGSHEF
+1100 INTHNGYTSAFKSKIPPIDIEKYPATKAHLDSHYDTIATRCDQGDTPYHLRNCAY
-1110 LEVEYPTIYN
+1110 LE
-1120 HLLQYKDQLEQRG
+1120 
-1133 QCRYSRGPQNS
+1133 
-1144 NKPYPGQHHWLELD
+1144 
-1158 NNPKDSYLQDFEKEK
+1158 DFEKEK

-1194 GVFYAEA
+1194 GGFYAEA

-1246 FIERLPIPQITEKNQ
+1246 FIERLPIPKITTKNQ

-1268 DGAKQILALKAK
+1268 DGAEQILQAKEK

-1293 DALVYQLYH
+1293 DALVYQLYN
-1302 LTDEEIKTIE
+1302 LTDEEIKIIE
-1312 NGQ
+1312 DGQ

>member
-35 NLLENAPKQDDE
+35 SLLENAKRQDDE
-47 EFQKNEINK
+47 EFQKNEINS
-56 FLKNTYGYDCNTY
+56 FLKNTYDYHCNTN

-74 AIYVDGEVRVLIE
+74 AIYVDGKAWVLIE

-100 RENPISKAFCQMVL
+100 RENPLSKAFCQMVF
-114 YFLEEIEKEKNN
+114 YFLDAIENNN
-126 SLKHTI
+126 SLKHAI

-142 DCKDLLFLKEDKRI
+142 DCKDLLNLFQNDKKI
-156 KDFYKKCAKKEGTD
+156 TKLHKNCASNEGTD
-170 SSKPK
+170 TKTK
-175 FYKDLEQY
+175 RFYSDLEEY
-183 LQEDF
+183 LKKDF
-188 QGELR
+188 EGELR
-193 YTHFNLSNYDP
+193 YTHFNLSSDDP

-211 QVLSQEV
+211 QVLSHEV
-218 LLKQRKTL
+218 LLKQKKTL

-246 EQNDKGKIL
+246 EQNEKGKIL
-255 IKPSRTQNSLSAALK
+255 IKQSHTQNSLSDALK
-270 KKYENLDDEEVM
+270 KEYNNLDDEEVM

-305 KHFEKPFL
+305 NHFEKPFL
-313 TTENFKDF
+313 TIENFTNF

-332 AKKNSERSL
+332 AKKNNERSKKEI
-341 NKEDKILEKIPYL
+341 KEDKILGKIPYL

-359 DQTPLELKGHEI
+359 DKTPLELKGYEI
-371 RLLENK
+371 KLLDNK
-377 KLELYQN
+377 KLEIYKN
-384 SVLKKHENYQ
+384 SVLKKHEDYQ
-394 EKKELPLLKYL
+394 KEKELPLLEY
-405 FEFLRL
+405 FFAFLRL

-424 TDTSESR
+424 QNTSESR

-462 MCKES
+462 MCRES
-467 ITPIVLDKFNAIY
+467 ITPILLDKFNQTYKIEC
-480 QWDCENLKALRE
+480 DNLKELKNYLKNNYKEDKR
-492 KIDRN
+492 
-497 FSNEKAKEYLN
+497 KEYLQV
-508 TLLTLR
+508 LLALR

-531 EMVLIAYELGL
+531 EMVRIAYELGL

-549 ELRLENDE
+549 SLRLENDE
-557 IIIHHA
+557 IIIQHT

-570 YKKPHSE
+570 YTKAHSE

-587 LFELKKDIIENCLF
+587 LFELKKSIIENCLF

-623 YSYYIFEK
+623 YSYYIFEN
-631 GKNTNNLETLPNI
+631 GKNTNALETLPNI

-650 ANSLVSRFA
+650 GNSLISRFA
-659 LKDKALLKTEKNKN
+659 LKDKALLKSEKNKN
-673 LEYYIAEYKEL
+673 LKYSIAEYKEL
-684 VKIYKDPKILESLTR
+684 VKIYKDPQILETITH
-699 PIKDSNAVRK
+699 PIKDSDAVGK

-719 AQNPNKDFKKALNDR
+719 KQNPNQDFKKALNDR
-734 IEKIKEAFKLT
+734 IEKIKEVFKLT

-767 KSILEEANDNG
+767 RSILEETNYNG

-783 LALEKKMAH
+783 LALEKQMAN
-792 EGLFHDYTPYPKLDK
+792 LFNDYRPYPKLDK
-807 TDKVVG
+807 SDRVVG

-837 ALEWRFEFPEVLN
+837 ALEWRFEFPEVLD

-870 EHIKDLKPLLQKQY
+870 EQIKEIKPLLQKQY

-899 ALAYHLLKEKGFN
+899 ALSYHLLKEKGFN

-931 LLLKKTTLVSYM
+931 LLLKKTTIVSYM

-962 FIKQTPPKESDFEY
+962 FIKQTPPKESDFRY
-976 YEPTPNDK
+976 YEPTPDDK
-984 DDLKSTPHLP
+984 NDLKSAYSLP

-1012 LDLRDKIESVGTPL
+1012 LDLRDKMESIGTPL

-1032 INYGIK
+1032 IYRGIL

-1055 LKNCDDAQ
+1055 LNACKTQ
-1063 KDERGMS
+1063 EERK
-1070 ERERTKELIKP
+1070 RTETLIKP

-1089 RYSYEWADLWV
+1089 RYSYEWAGEWV
-1100 IIAKFGSHEF
+1100 INTHNGYTSNLKFKIPPIDIEKYPAIKAHLNSHYDTIATRCDQGDTPYHLRNCAY
-1110 LEVEYPTIYN
+1110 LE
-1120 HLLQYKDQLEQRG
+1120 
-1133 QCRYSRGPQNS
+1133 
-1144 NKPYPGQHHWLELD
+1144 
-1158 NNPKDSYLQDFEKEK
+1158 DFEKEK

-1194 GVFYAEA
+1194 GYFYAEA

-1246 FIERLPIPQITEKNQ
+1246 FIERLPIPKITPQNQ
-1261 ELADKIT
+1261 KLADKIT
-1268 DGAKQILALKAK
+1268 DGAKAILEAKEK
-1280 DPKANTQGLEKEI
+1280 DPKANTQELEKEI
-1293 DALVYQLYH
+1293 NALVYQLYN
-1302 LTDEEIKTIE
+1302 LTDEEIKIIE
-1312 NGQ
+1312 ERQEIKSD

>member
-1 MICFTRIPLKDF
+1 MIRFTRIPLKDF
-13 IKKHNPQEPKKETIE
+13 IKKHNHQEPKKEIIE

-35 NLLENAPKQDDE
+35 SLLENAPRQDDE

-56 FLKNTYGYDCNTY
+56 FLKNTYGYDCNTN

-87 VKALNNRNEFPKN
+87 VKALDKKTEFPKN
-100 RENPISKAFCQMVL
+100 RENPLSKAFCQMVL

-156 KDFYKKCAKKEGTD
+156 KKFYDNYAKKEGTD

-193 YTHFNLSNYDP
+193 YTHFNLSDDF

-255 IKPSRTQNSLSAALK
+255 IKPSRTQNSLSDALK
-270 KKYENLDDEEVM
+270 KKYNNLDDEEVM

-305 KHFEKPFL
+305 KHFNKESFL
-313 TTENFKDF
+313 TIENFKDF

-332 AKKNSERSL
+332 AKKNSERFPEI
-341 NKEDKILEKIPYL
+341 KEDKILGKIPYL

-359 DQTPLELKGHEI
+359 DKTPLELKGYEI
-371 RLLENK
+371 KLLDNK
-377 KLELYQN
+377 KLEIYKN
-384 SVLKKHENYQ
+384 SVLKKDNPKQ
-394 EKKELPLLKYL
+394 EPLPLLKYL

-411 YKFTT
+411 YDFTT
-416 TPKDIKDN
+416 TTKDIKDN
-424 TDTSESR
+424 QNNRESL

-467 ITPIVLDKFNAIY
+467 ITPIVLDKLNAIY

-557 IIIHHA
+557 IIIH
-563 QTGEIFN
+563 TPENKIFN
-570 YKKPHSE
+570 YTIPHSE
-577 NDPHHQIQKE
+577 NDPHHHIQKE

-650 ANSLVSRFA
+650 ANSLISRFNLNDD
-659 LKDKALLKTEKNKN
+659 LKKIPNIKQK
-673 LEYYIAEYKEL
+673 IQEYKDL
-684 VKIYKDPKILESLTR
+684 VAQYKDPNPLYPLNKADLINKIQDLKNTFSLTL
-699 PIKDSNAVRK
+699 KDPKTKA
-709 YAKERLYQEL
+709 EL
-719 AQNPNKDFKKALNDR
+719 EKA
-734 IEKIKEAFKLT
+734 IEK
-745 LEPPQKELK
+745 
-754 FKKFLKEHLELYG
+754 
-767 KSILEEANDNG
+767 
-778 LELEA
+778 
-783 LALEKKMAH
+783 
-792 EGLFHDYTPYPKLDK
+792 
-807 TDKVVG
+807 
-813 LEHFN
+813 
-818 RYVLTSYKDLQ
+818 
-829 DENERYAN
+829 
-837 ALEWRFEFPEVLN
+837 
-850 DEGDFLGFDCI
+850 
-861 IGNPPYIRQ
+861 
-870 EHIKDLKPLLQKQY
+870 HIKK
-884 QDFYNSTA
+884 YN
-892 DIYTYFF
+892 FF
-899 ALAYHLLKEKGFN
+899 ALDDKSLLDGLN
-912 AFITS
+912 YFIPSLFGTL
-917 NKYARA
+917 
-923 KYGAKLRE
+923 KL
-931 LLLKKTTLVSYM
+931 S
-943 ELNALKVF
+943 
-951 ESAAVDTSIMS
+951 
-962 FIKQTPPKESDFEY
+962 PKEEEEAFASY
-976 YEPTPNDK
+976 GRIRALRK
-984 DDLKSTPHLP
+984 KLDD
-994 MKQNALSTESF
+994 ALSG
-1005 IFANATL
+1005 
-1012 LDLRDKIESVGTPL
+1012 R
-1026 KDWDIQ
+1026 
-1032 INYGIK
+1032 
-1038 TGANEAF
+1038 
-1045 IIPTEKREEI
+1045 
-1055 LKNCDDAQ
+1055 
-1063 KDERGMS
+1063 
-1070 ERERTKELIKP
+1070 
-1081 ILRGKDIK
+1081 
-1089 RYSYEWADLWV
+1089 
-1100 IIAKFGSHEF
+1100 
-1110 LEVEYPTIYN
+1110 
-1120 HLLQYKDQLEQRG
+1120 
-1133 QCRYSRGPQNS
+1133 
-1144 NKPYPGQHHWLELD
+1144 
-1158 NNPKDSYLQDFEKEK
+1158 
-1173 IVYGEIVQEP
+1173 
-1183 RFYLDNGECEL
+1183 
-1194 GVFYAEA
+1194 
-1201 TSFILTGEHLRYL
+1201 
-1214 LGMLHSKLITFAFKT
+1214 
-1229 FYAGGGLGES
+1229 
-1239 GYRYKKA
+1239 
-1246 FIERLPIPQITEKNQ
+1246 
-1261 ELADKIT
+1261 
-1268 DGAKQILALKAK
+1268 
-1280 DPKANTQGLEKEI
+1280 
-1293 DALVYQLYH
+1293 
-1302 LTDEEIKTIE
+1302 
-1312 NGQ
+1312 

>member
-1 MICFTRIPLKDF
+1 M
-13 IKKHNPQEPKKETIE
+13 
-28 NFEKEIN
+28 
-35 NLLENAPKQDDE
+35 
-47 EFQKNEINK
+47 
-56 FLKNTYGYDCNTY
+56 
-69 KKVDS
+69 
-74 AIYVDGEVRVLIE
+74 
-87 VKALNNRNEFPKN
+87 
-100 RENPISKAFCQMVL
+100 
-114 YFLEEIEKEKNN
+114 
-126 SLKHTI
+126 
-132 ICNAHEFFLF
+132 
-142 DCKDLLFLKEDKRI
+142 
-156 KDFYKKCAKKEGTD
+156 
-170 SSKPK
+170 
-175 FYKDLEQY
+175 
-183 LQEDF
+183 
-188 QGELR
+188 
-193 YTHFNLSNYDP
+193 
-204 KELPLIY
+204 
-211 QVLSQEV
+211 
-218 LLKQRKTL
+218 
-226 DANTL
+226 
-231 NKDFYEELLYILGLE
+231 LYILGLE

-255 IKPSRTQNSLSAALK
+255 IRPSHTKNSLSDALK
-270 KKYENLDDEEVM
+270 KCYNNLDDEEVM

-305 KHFEKPFL
+305 EHFDFL

-321 NALNTLFFEVL
+321 NALNNLFFEVL

-341 NKEDKILEKIPYL
+341 EKEDKILQKIPYL

-359 DQTPLELKGHEI
+359 DKTPLESDGHEI
-371 RLLENK
+371 KSLDNYALEFHSK
-377 KLELYQN
+377 
-384 SVLKKHENYQ
+384 SVLKKDEKYQ
-394 EKKELPLLKYL
+394 KEKDLPLLEYL
-405 FEFLRL
+405 FAFLRL

-467 ITPIVLDKFNAIY
+467 ITPIVLDKFNQTYKIEC
-480 QWDCENLKALRE
+480 DKLKELKNYLKNSYKEDKR
-492 KIDRN
+492 
-497 FSNEKAKEYLN
+497 KEYLQV
-508 TLLTLR
+508 LFTLR
-514 ICDPAVGSGHF
+514 VCDPAVGSGHF

-531 EMVLIAYELGL
+531 EMVWIAYELGL
-542 IASLYRH
+542 IASLPLDATL
-549 ELRLENDE
+549 ELENDE
-557 IIIHHA
+557 ILIKIA
-563 QTGEIFN
+563 G
-570 YKKPHSE
+570 KPFIYTRPSSE
-577 NDPHHQIQKE
+577 EEKSHQIQKE
-587 LFELKKDIIENCLF
+587 LFELKKSIIENCLF

-623 YSYYIFEK
+623 YSYYIFEES
-631 GKNTNNLETLPNI
+631 KNTNALETLPNI

-650 ANSLVSRFA
+650 GNSLISRFA

-684 VKIYKDPKILESLTR
+684 VKIYKDPKILETLTH

-734 IEKIKEAFKLT
+734 IEKVKEVFKLT
-745 LEPPQKELK
+745 LDPSQKELK

-767 KSILEEANDNG
+767 RSILEEANYNG

-783 LALEKKMAH
+783 LALEKQMAN
-792 EGLFHDYTPYPKLDK
+792 LFFDYKPYPKLDK
-807 TDKVVG
+807 SDKVVG

-837 ALEWRFEFPEVLN
+837 ALEWRFEFPEVLD
-850 DEGDFLGFDCI
+850 DEGNFLGFDCI

-870 EHIKDLKPLLQKQY
+870 EQIKPLKPLLEKQY
-884 QDFYNSTA
+884 QDFYNSSA

-899 ALAYHLLKEKGFN
+899 ALAYHLLKDKGFN

-917 NKYARA
+917 NKYAHA

-931 LLLKKTTLVSYM
+931 LLLKKTTIVSYM

-962 FIKQTPPKESDFEY
+962 FIKQTPPKESEFNY
-976 YEPTPNDK
+976 YEPTPDDK
-984 DDLKSTPHLP
+984 NDLKNAHSLL
-994 MKQNALSTESF
+994 MRQNALSTESF
-1005 IFANATL
+1005 IFANTSL
-1012 LDLRDKIESVGTPL
+1012 LDLRDKMEGIGAPL

-1045 IIPTEKREEI
+1045 IITTEKREEI
-1055 LKNCDDAQ
+1055 LNACKTQ
-1063 KDERGMS
+1063 E
-1070 ERERTKELIKP
+1070 ERERTEVLIKP

-1089 RYSYEWADLWV
+1089 RYSYEWAHLWV
-1100 IIAKFGSHEF
+1100 INTHNGYTSNLKSKIPPVDIEKYPATKAHLDSHFDTIATRSDQGDTPYHLRNCAY
-1110 LEVEYPTIYN
+1110 LE
-1120 HLLQYKDQLEQRG
+1120 
-1133 QCRYSRGPQNS
+1133 
-1144 NKPYPGQHHWLELD
+1144 
-1158 NNPKDSYLQDFEKEK
+1158 DFEKEK

-1194 GVFYAEA
+1194 GYFYAEA

-1246 FIERLPIPQITEKNQ
+1246 FIERLPIPKITPKNQ
-1261 ELADKIT
+1261 ELADKIIVLV
-1268 DGAKQILALKAK
+1268 DKILKTKEK

-1302 LTDEEIKTIE
+1302 LTDEEIKIIE
-1312 NGQ
+1312 DRQ

>member
-1 MICFTRIPLKDF
+1 MIEFAHIPLKDF
-13 IKKHNPQEPKKETIE
+13 IKKYNPQEPKKETIE

-35 NLLENAPKQDDE
+35 SLLENTKGQNYE
-47 EFQKNEINK
+47 ESQKSKINK
-56 FLKNTYGYDCNTY
+56 FLKNTYGYECDIY
-69 KKVDS
+69 GKVDS
-74 AIYVDGEVRVLIE
+74 AIYVDGKAWVLIE
-87 VKALNNRNEFPKN
+87 VKALNNRNEFPKD
-100 RENPISKAFCQMVL
+100 RENPLSKAFCQMVF
-114 YFLEEIEKEKNN
+114 YFLEEIEDNN
-126 SLKHTI
+126 SLKHAI

-142 DCKDLLFLKEDKRI
+142 DCKDFCTLFQNDKCI
-156 KDFYKKCAKKEGTD
+156 TKLHKDCAKKEGTD
-170 SSKPK
+170 PRTKR
-175 FYKDLEQY
+175 FYSDLEEY
-183 LQEDF
+183 LKKDF
-188 QGELR
+188 KGKLR
-193 YTHFNLSNYDP
+193 YTHFNLSSYDP
-204 KELPLIY
+204 KEELPLIY
-211 QVLSQEV
+211 QVLSHEV
-218 LLKQRKTL
+218 LLKQKKTL

-246 EQNDKGKIL
+246 EQNEKGKIL
-255 IKPSRTQNSLSAALK
+255 IKPSRTQNSLSDALK
-270 KKYENLDDEEVM
+270 KEYKNLDDEEVM

-305 KHFEKPFL
+305 NHFEKPFL
-313 TTENFKDF
+313 TIENFTNF

-332 AKKNSERSL
+332 AKKNNERL
-341 NKEDKILEKIPYL
+341 KEIKEDKILGKIPYL

-359 DQTPLELKGHEI
+359 DKTPLESNGHEI
-371 RLLENK
+371 RLLKNER
-377 KLELYQN
+377 LEIYPK
-384 SVLKKHENYQ
+384 SVLKKDEKY
-394 EKKELPLLKYL
+394 KKEKPLPLLKYL
-405 FEFLRL
+405 FEFLHV
-411 YKFTT
+411 YDFTT

-424 TDTSESR
+424 KNTSESR

-480 QWDCENLKALRE
+480 EWECKDLEALRG

-497 FSNEKAKEYLN
+497 FSDQKAKEYLQA
-508 TLLTLR
+508 LLALR

-531 EMVLIAYELGL
+531 EMVRIAYELGL

-549 ELRLENDE
+549 SLRLENDE
-557 IIIHHA
+557 IIIHTP
-563 QTGEIFN
+563 TGEIFN

-587 LFELKKDIIENCLF
+587 LFELKKSIIENCLF

-623 YSYYIFEK
+623 YSYYIFEE
-631 GKNTNNLETLPNI
+631 GKNTNTLETLPNI

-650 ANSLVSRFA
+650 GNSLIFNFPLNSKLTIGQTLEFS
-659 LKDKALLKTEKNKN
+659 KN
-673 LEYYIAEYKEL
+673 LKAEIKEYKNS
-684 VKIYKDPKILESLTR
+684 VMFYKEGLGEKAKILQNIAKLKSLIINYFIEQHQAKRHLKESLKAFISEYGDGIFDISTAFGMEMLKIAR
-699 PIKDSNAVRK
+699 HKDNNYKFNPTLTKKQPSPIGVEAN
-709 YAKERLYQEL
+709 RLL
-719 AQNPNKDFKKALNDR
+719 
-734 IEKIKEAFKLT
+734 IKIKECYET
-745 LEPPQKELK
+745 LENLK
-754 FKKFLKEHLELYG
+754 N
-767 KSILEEANDNG
+767 S
-778 LELEA
+778 
-783 LALEKKMAH
+783 
-792 EGLFHDYTPYPKLDK
+792 K
-807 TDKVVG
+807 T
-813 LEHFN
+813 
-818 RYVLTSYKDLQ
+818 
-829 DENERYAN
+829 
-837 ALEWRFEFPEVLN
+837 LEWRFEFPEVLD

-870 EHIKDLKPLLQKQY
+870 EQIKEIKPLLQKQY

-899 ALAYHLLKEKGFN
+899 ALSYHLLKDKGFN

-923 KYGAKLRE
+923 KYGAQLRE
-931 LLLKKTTLVSYM
+931 LLLKKTTIVSYM

-951 ESAAVDTSIMS
+951 ESAAVDTSITS
-962 FIKQTPPKESDFEY
+962 FIKQEPPKESDFKY
-976 YEPTPNDK
+976 YEPTPDDK
-984 DDLKSTPHLP
+984 NDLKSARSLP

-1005 IFANATL
+1005 IFADATL
-1012 LDLRDKIESVGTPL
+1012 LDLRDKMESVGTPL

-1032 INYGIK
+1032 IYRGIL

-1045 IIPTEKREEI
+1045 IIPTEKRGEI
-1055 LKNCDDAQ
+1055 LNACKTQ
-1063 KDERGMS
+1063 EERK
-1070 ERERTKELIKP
+1070 RTEALIKP

-1100 IIAKFGSHEF
+1100 INTHNGYTSNLKFKIPPIDIEKYPAIKVHLDSHWDAIATRSDQGDTPYHLRNCAY
-1110 LEVEYPTIYN
+1110 LE
-1120 HLLQYKDQLEQRG
+1120 
-1133 QCRYSRGPQNS
+1133 
-1144 NKPYPGQHHWLELD
+1144 
-1158 NNPKDSYLQDFEKEK
+1158 DFEKEK

-1194 GVFYAEA
+1194 GYFYAEA

-1246 FIERLPIPQITEKNQ
+1246 FIERLPIPKITPQNQ
-1261 ELADKIT
+1261 KLAHKIT
-1268 DGAKQILALKAK
+1268 DCTKAILEAKEK
-1280 DPKANTQGLEKEI
+1280 DPKANTQKLEKEI
-1293 DALVYQLYH
+1293 DALVYQLYN
-1302 LTDEEIKTIE
+1302 LTDEEIKIIE
-1312 NGQ
+1312 EGQEIKS

>member
-1 MICFTRIPLKDF
+1 MDYKKLDLPNTNYPSKEQLEAFKTAFDAFLETNPQENENHQNDAFNDLLKGVFKYKVKPTKKIDSAILNENNEVEVIIEFKALKNPNEFIKKGDLNVKAFHESLLYYLTERKEGNNNLKHLILATIKELYIIDANEFEVFNKDKEIQKAFEYCHDKKGNDPCTKAFYDACQKRLNELDRSLKYHHIPLK
-13 IKKHNPQEPKKETIE
+13 KE
-28 NFEKEIN
+28 
-35 NLLENAPKQDDE
+35 NLA
-47 EFQKNEINK
+47 
-56 FLKNTYGYDCNTY
+56 
-69 KKVDS
+69 
-74 AIYVDGEVRVLIE
+74 
-87 VKALNNRNEFPKN
+87 
-100 RENPISKAFCQMVL
+100 
-114 YFLEEIEKEKNN
+114 
-126 SLKHTI
+126 
-132 ICNAHEFFLF
+132 
-142 DCKDLLFLKEDKRI
+142 
-156 KDFYKKCAKKEGTD
+156 
-170 SSKPK
+170 
-175 FYKDLEQY
+175 
-183 LQEDF
+183 
-188 QGELR
+188 
-193 YTHFNLSNYDP
+193 
-204 KELPLIY
+204 LIY
-211 QVLSQEV
+211 QALSPNF
-218 LLKQRKTL
+218 LLKIPKYS

-255 IKPSRTQNSLSAALK
+255 IKPSRTQNSLSDALK
-270 KKYENLDDEEVM
+270 KKYNNLDDEEVM

-305 KHFEKPFL
+305 KHFENPFL
-313 TTENFKDF
+313 TTDNFKDF

-332 AKKNSERSL
+332 AKKNSERL
-341 NKEDKILEKIPYL
+341 KEIKEDKILEKIPYL

-359 DQTPLELKGHEI
+359 DKTPLELKGHEI
-371 RLLENK
+371 KLLDNK
-377 KLELYQN
+377 KLEIYKN

-394 EKKELPLLKYL
+394 EKKELPLLEYFFK
-405 FEFLRL
+405 FLRL

-467 ITPIVLDKFNAIY
+467 ITPIVLDKFNQTYNIE
-480 QWDCENLKALRE
+480 CENLKELKNYLKNSYKENKR
-492 KIDRN
+492 
-497 FSNEKAKEYLN
+497 KEYLN

-514 ICDPAVGSGHF
+514 VCDPAVGSGHF

-542 IASLYRH
+542 IASLPLGATL
-549 ELRLENDE
+549 ELENDE
-557 IIIHHA
+557 IIIH
-563 QTGEIFN
+563 TPEDKVFN
-570 YKKPHSE
+570 YTIPHSE

-650 ANSLVSRFA
+650 ANSLIFNFPLNYKLTIGQTLEFS
-659 LKDKALLKTEKNKN
+659 KN
-673 LEYYIAEYKEL
+673 LKAEIKEYKNSVML
-684 VKIYKDPKILESLTR
+684 YKEGLGEKTKILQNIAKLKSLIINYFIEQHQVKRHLKESLKAFISEYGDGIFDISTAFGMEMLKIAR
-699 PIKDSNAVRK
+699 HKDNNYRFNPTLTKKQPSPIGVEAN
-709 YAKERLYQEL
+709 RLL
-719 AQNPNKDFKKALNDR
+719 
-734 IEKIKEAFKLT
+734 IKIKECYETLKNLKNSKAF
-745 LEPPQKELK
+745 
-754 FKKFLKEHLELYG
+754 
-767 KSILEEANDNG
+767 
-778 LELEA
+778 
-783 LALEKKMAH
+783 
-792 EGLFHDYTPYPKLDK
+792 
-807 TDKVVG
+807 
-813 LEHFN
+813 
-818 RYVLTSYKDLQ
+818 
-829 DENERYAN
+829 
-837 ALEWRFEFPEVLN
+837 EWRFEFPEVLN

-899 ALAYHLLKEKGFN
+899 ALAFHLLKEKGFN

-931 LLLKKTTLVSYM
+931 WLLKKTTLVSYM

-962 FIKQTPPKESDFEY
+962 FIKQEPPKESEFKY

-984 DDLKSTPHLP
+984 DDLKSTPYLT

-1012 LDLRDKIESVGTPL
+1012 LDLRDKIESIGTPL

-1032 INYGIK
+1032 IYRGIL
-1038 TGANEAF
+1038 TGCNEAF
-1045 IIPTEKREEI
+1045 IIPTEKRDEI
-1055 LKNCDDAQ
+1055 LNACKTQ
-1063 KDERGMS
+1063 EERK
-1070 ERERTKELIKP
+1070 RTEKLIKP

-1089 RYSYEWADLWV
+1089 RYSYEWAHLWV
-1100 IIAKFGSHEF
+1100 INTHNGYTSNLKSKIPPIDIEKYPATKAHLDAHYETIATRCDQGDTPYHLRNCAY
-1110 LEVEYPTIYN
+1110 LE
-1120 HLLQYKDQLEQRG
+1120 
-1133 QCRYSRGPQNS
+1133 
-1144 NKPYPGQHHWLELD
+1144 
-1158 NNPKDSYLQDFEKEK
+1158 DFEKEK

-1183 RFYLDNGECEL
+1183 RFYLDNGECGL
-1194 GVFYAEA
+1194 GYFYAEA

-1246 FIERLPIPQITEKNQ
+1246 FIERLPIPQITEKQ
-1261 ELADKIT
+1261 ELARKIT
-1268 DGAKQILALKAK
+1268 DYADKILQLKEE
-1280 DPKANTQGLEKEI
+1280 DLKANTQGLEKEI

-1302 LTDEEIKTIE
+1302 LTDEEIKIIE
-1312 NGQ
+1312 NGQWKADFPLKDDPLI

>member
-1 MICFTRIPLKDF
+1 MDYKKLDLPNTNYPSKEQLEAFKTAFDAFLETNPQENENHQNDAFNDLLKGVFKYKVKPIKRIDSTIVNDKDKVEVIIEFKALKNPNEFIKKGDLNVKALHESLFYYLIERKNGNNNLKHLILATIKELYIIDANEFEVFNKDKEIENAFKNCHDRKGNDTRTEAFYDACQKRLNELDHSLKYHHIPLK
-13 IKKHNPQEPKKETIE
+13 KE
-28 NFEKEIN
+28 
-35 NLLENAPKQDDE
+35 NLA
-47 EFQKNEINK
+47 
-56 FLKNTYGYDCNTY
+56 
-69 KKVDS
+69 
-74 AIYVDGEVRVLIE
+74 
-87 VKALNNRNEFPKN
+87 
-100 RENPISKAFCQMVL
+100 
-114 YFLEEIEKEKNN
+114 
-126 SLKHTI
+126 
-132 ICNAHEFFLF
+132 
-142 DCKDLLFLKEDKRI
+142 
-156 KDFYKKCAKKEGTD
+156 
-170 SSKPK
+170 
-175 FYKDLEQY
+175 
-183 LQEDF
+183 
-188 QGELR
+188 
-193 YTHFNLSNYDP
+193 
-204 KELPLIY
+204 LIY
-211 QVLSQEV
+211 QALSPNF
-218 LLKQRKTL
+218 LLKIPKYS

-255 IKPSRTQNSLSAALK
+255 IKPSRTQNSLSYALK
-270 KKYENLDDEEVM
+270 EKYKNLDDEEVM

-305 KHFEKPFL
+305 KHFENPFL
-313 TTENFKDF
+313 TTDNFKDF

-332 AKKNSERSL
+332 AKKNNERL
-341 NKEDKILEKIPYL
+341 KEIKEDKILQKIPYL

-359 DQTPLELKGHEI
+359 DKTPLELKGYEI
-371 RLLENK
+371 KLLDNK
-377 KLELYQN
+377 KLEIYKN
-384 SVLKKHENYQ
+384 SVLKKHEDYQ
-394 EKKELPLLKYL
+394 KREDLPLLEYL
-405 FEFLRL
+405 FAFLRL

-416 TPKDIKDN
+416 IPKDIKDN

-467 ITPIVLDKFNAIY
+467 ITPIVLDKFNATY
-480 QWDCENLKALRE
+480 QWDCKNLEALRE

-497 FSNEKAKEYLN
+497 FSNQKAKEYLN

-514 ICDPAVGSGHF
+514 VCDPAVGSGHF

-531 EMVLIAYELGL
+531 EMVWIAYELGL
-542 IASLYRH
+542 IASLHRYD
-549 ELRLENDE
+549 LKLENDE

-587 LFELKKDIIENCLF
+587 LFELKKSIIENCLF

-623 YSYYIFEK
+623 YSYYIFEE

-650 ANSLVSRFA
+650 ANSLISRFNLNDD
-659 LKDKALLKTEKNKN
+659 LKKIPNIKKK
-673 LEYYIAEYKEL
+673 IQEYKDL
-684 VKIYKDPKILESLTR
+684 VAQYKDPNSLFPLNKADLINKIQDLKNTFSLTL
-699 PIKDSNAVRK
+699 KDPKTKA
-709 YAKERLYQEL
+709 EL
-719 AQNPNKDFKKALNDR
+719 EKA
-734 IEKIKEAFKLT
+734 IEKHIKKYNFFALDDKSLLDGLDYFIPSLFGTLKLSPKEEEEAFAS
-745 LEPPQKELK
+745 
-754 FKKFLKEHLELYG
+754 YG
-767 KSILEEANDNG
+767 RIRVLRK
-778 LELEA
+778 
-783 LALEKKMAH
+783 
-792 EGLFHDYTPYPKLDK
+792 KLD
-807 TDKVVG
+807 DALSG
-813 LEHFN
+813 RE
-818 RYVLTSYKDLQ
+818 YQ
-829 DENERYAN
+829 N
-837 ALEWRFEFPEVLN
+837 AFEWRFEFPEVLD

-870 EHIKDLKPLLQKQY
+870 EHIKDLKPLLAKQY

-899 ALAYHLLKEKGFN
+899 ALAYHLLKEKGFS

-931 LLLKKTTLVSYM
+931 WLLKKTTIVSYM

-951 ESAAVDTSIMS
+951 ESATVDTSIMN
-962 FIKQTPPKESDFEY
+962 FIKQTPPKESDFKY
-976 YEPTPNDK
+976 YEPTPDDK
-984 DDLKSTPHLP
+984 NDLKSAHSLL

-1005 IFANATL
+1005 IFANTTL
-1012 LDLRDKIESVGTPL
+1012 LDLRDKMESVGTPL
-1026 KDWDIQ
+1026 KDWGIQ

-1045 IIPTEKREEI
+1045 IIPTEKRDAI
-1055 LKNCDDAQ
+1055 LKNCDDLQ

-1070 ERERTKELIKP
+1070 ERERTIELIKP

-1089 RYSYEWADLWV
+1089 RYSYEWAGEWLINTHNGYTSAFKSKIPPIDIEKYPATKAHLDAHYDT
-1100 IIAKFGSHEF
+1100 IATRCDQGDTPYHLRNCAY
-1110 LEVEYPTIYN
+1110 LE
-1120 HLLQYKDQLEQRG
+1120 
-1133 QCRYSRGPQNS
+1133 
-1144 NKPYPGQHHWLELD
+1144 
-1158 NNPKDSYLQDFEKEK
+1158 DFEKEK
-1173 IVYGEIVQEP
+1173 IVWNPVSGEYFFTFIKDEIYFNNSLFMMTS
-1183 RFYLDNGECEL
+1183 RTLETRDLYYIL
-1194 GVFYAEA
+1194 GLLNTTLYRW
-1201 TSFILTGEHLRYL
+1201 LTIQ
-1214 LGMLHSKLITFAFKT
+1214 MTNLITIGK
-1229 FYAGGGLGES
+1229 YAYGS
-1239 GYRYKKA
+1239 KDK
-1246 FIERLPIPQITEKNQ
+1246 IERLPIPKITHKNQ

-1268 DGAKQILALKAK
+1268 DGAKQILALKEK

-1293 DALVYQLYH
+1293 DALVYQLYN
-1302 LTDEEIKTIE
+1302 LTDEEIKIIE

>member
-1 MICFTRIPLKDF
+1 MDYKKLDLPNTNYPSKEQLKAFETAFDAFLETNPQENENHQNDAFNDLLKSVFKYKVKPTKKIDSAILNENNKVEVIIEFKALKNPNEF
-13 IKKHNPQEPKKETIE
+13 IKKGDLNVKAFHESLLYYLIERKNGNNNLKHLILATIKELYIIDANEFEIFNKDKEIKKAFENCHDKKGNDPRTKAFYDACQKRLNELDRSLKYHHISLKKE
-28 NFEKEIN
+28 
-35 NLLENAPKQDDE
+35 NLA
-47 EFQKNEINK
+47 
-56 FLKNTYGYDCNTY
+56 
-69 KKVDS
+69 
-74 AIYVDGEVRVLIE
+74 
-87 VKALNNRNEFPKN
+87 
-100 RENPISKAFCQMVL
+100 
-114 YFLEEIEKEKNN
+114 
-126 SLKHTI
+126 
-132 ICNAHEFFLF
+132 
-142 DCKDLLFLKEDKRI
+142 
-156 KDFYKKCAKKEGTD
+156 
-170 SSKPK
+170 
-175 FYKDLEQY
+175 
-183 LQEDF
+183 
-188 QGELR
+188 
-193 YTHFNLSNYDP
+193 
-204 KELPLIY
+204 LIY
-211 QVLSQEV
+211 QALSPNF
-218 LLKQRKTL
+218 LLKIPKYS

-246 EQNDKGKIL
+246 EQNEKGKTL
-255 IKPSRTQNSLSAALK
+255 IKPSRTQNSLSYALK
-270 KKYENLDDEEVM
+270 EKYNNLDDEEVM

-305 KHFEKPFL
+305 KHFENPFL
-313 TTENFKDF
+313 TTENFKGF

-332 AKKNSERSL
+332 AKKNSERL
-341 NKEDKILEKIPYL
+341 KEIKEDKILGKIPYL

-359 DQTPLELKGHEI
+359 DKTPLESKGHEI
-371 RLLENK
+371 KLLDNK
-377 KLELYQN
+377 KLEIYKN
-384 SVLKKHENYQ
+384 SVLKKDKDYQ
-394 EKKELPLLKYL
+394 EQKDWTLLKYL
-405 FEFLRL
+405 FEFLRV

-467 ITPIVLDKFNAIY
+467 ITPIVLDKFNATY
-480 QWDCENLKALRE
+480 QWDCKDLDMLKG

-514 ICDPAVGSGHF
+514 VCDPAVGSGHF
-525 LVSALN
+525 LVSTLN

-549 ELRLENDE
+549 DLRLENDE
-557 IIIHHA
+557 IIIH
-563 QTGEIFN
+563 TPEDKVFN
-570 YKKPHSE
+570 YTIPHSE
-577 NDPHHQIQKE
+577 NDPHHHIQKE

-623 YSYYIFEK
+623 YSYYIFEE
-631 GKNTNNLETLPNI
+631 GKNTNALETLPNI

-650 ANSLVSRFA
+650 GNSLISRFA

-684 VKIYKDPKILESLTR
+684 VKIYKDPKILENLTR

-837 ALEWRFEFPEVLN
+837 ALEWRFEFPEVLD
-850 DEGDFLGFDCI
+850 DEGNFLGFDCI

-870 EHIKDLKPLLQKQY
+870 EHIKDLKPLLEKQY
-884 QDFYNSTA
+884 HDFYNSSS

-899 ALAYHLLKEKGFN
+899 ALALNLLKEKGFSV
-912 AFITS
+912 FITS

-931 LLLKKTTLVSYM
+931 LLLKKTTIVSYM

-951 ESAAVDTSIMS
+951 ESATVDTSIIS
-962 FIKQTPPKESDFEY
+962 FIKQPPPKESDFKY

-1012 LDLRDKIESVGTPL
+1012 LDLRDKMENIGTPL
-1026 KDWDIQ
+1026 KDWGIQ

-1045 IIPTEKREEI
+1045 IIPTEKRDAI

-1089 RYSYEWADLWV
+1089 RYSYEWAGEWLINTHNGYTSAFKSKIPPIDIEKYPAIKTHLDAHWDT
-1100 IIAKFGSHEF
+1100 IATRCDQGDTPYNLRNCAY
-1110 LEVEYPTIYN
+1110 LE
-1120 HLLQYKDQLEQRG
+1120 
-1133 QCRYSRGPQNS
+1133 
-1144 NKPYPGQHHWLELD
+1144 
-1158 NNPKDSYLQDFEKEK
+1158 DFEKEK

-1246 FIERLPIPQITEKNQ
+1246 FIERLPIPKITEKNQ
-1261 ELADKIT
+1261 ELARKIIALVDK
-1268 DGAKQILALKAK
+1268 ILALKEK
-1280 DPKANTQGLEKEI
+1280 DPKANTQRSEKEI
-1293 DALVYQLYH
+1293 DALVYQLYN
-1302 LTDEEIKTIE
+1302 LTDEEIKIIE
-1312 NGQ
+1312 DGQ

>member
-1 MICFTRIPLKDF
+1 MISFTRTLLKDF
-13 IKKHNPQEPKKETIE
+13 IKKYNPQEPKKETIE

-35 NLLENAPKQDDE
+35 SLLENAPRQDDE

-56 FLKNTYGYDCNTY
+56 FLKNVYGYDCNTY
-69 KKVDS
+69 EKVDS
-74 AIYVDGEVRVLIE
+74 AIYVDEEVQVLIE
-87 VKALNNRNEFPKN
+87 VKALNNKTEFPKN
-100 RENPISKAFCQMVL
+100 RENPLSKAFCQMVL

-156 KDFYKKCAKKEGTD
+156 KKFYDNYAKKEGTD

-175 FYKDLEQY
+175 FYQDLEQY

-193 YTHFNLSNYDP
+193 YTHFNLSDDF

-211 QVLSQEV
+211 QVLSHEV

-255 IKPSRTQNSLSAALK
+255 IKPSRTENSLSDALK
-270 KKYENLDDEEVM
+270 KKYNNLDDEEIM

-305 KHFEKPFL
+305 EHFEKPFL
-313 TTENFKDF
+313 TTENFNDF

-332 AKKNSERSL
+332 AKKNSERL
-341 NKEDKILEKIPYL
+341 PEIKEDKDFRKIPYL

-359 DQTPLELKGHEI
+359 DKTPLELKGHEI
-371 RLLENK
+371 KLLENK
-377 KLELYQN
+377 KLEIYKN
-384 SVLKKHENYQ
+384 SVLKKDNPKQ
-394 EKKELPLLKYL
+394 EPLPLLKYL

-411 YKFTT
+411 YDFTT

-424 TDTSESR
+424 QNNSESR

-467 ITPIVLDKFNAIY
+467 ITPIVRDKFNAIY
-480 QWDCENLKALRE
+480 QWDCKDLEALKG

-514 ICDPAVGSGHF
+514 VCDPAVGSGHF

-549 ELRLENDE
+549 DLKLENDE
-557 IIIHHA
+557 IIIH
-563 QTGEIFN
+563 TPEDKVFN
-570 YKKPHSE
+570 YTIPHSE

-587 LFELKKDIIENCLF
+587 LFELKKSIIENCLF

-631 GKNTNNLETLPNI
+631 GKNTNALETLPNI

-650 ANSLVSRFA
+650 GNSLISRFA

-684 VKIYKDPKILESLTR
+684 VKIYKDPKILETLTH
-699 PIKDSNAVRK
+699 PIKDSDAVRK

-767 KSILEEANDNG
+767 RSILEEANDNG

-783 LALEKKMAH
+783 LALEKKMAS
-792 EGLFHDYTPYPKLDK
+792 EGLFHNYTPYPKLDK
-807 TDKVVG
+807 SDKVVG

-899 ALAYHLLKEKGFN
+899 ALSYHLLKEKGFS

-931 LLLKKTTLVSYM
+931 WLLKKTTLVSYM

-962 FIKQTPPKESDFEY
+962 FIKQTPPKESEFKY

-984 DDLKSTPHLP
+984 DDLKNTRPLS

-1045 IIPTEKREEI
+1045 IIPTEKRDAI
-1055 LKNCDDAQ
+1055 LKNCDDVQ

-1100 IIAKFGSHEF
+1100 INTHNGYTSFSHKIPPIDIEKYPATKAHLDAHLDTIATRSDQGDTPYHLRNCAY
-1110 LEVEYPTIYN
+1110 LE
-1120 HLLQYKDQLEQRG
+1120 
-1133 QCRYSRGPQNS
+1133 
-1144 NKPYPGQHHWLELD
+1144 
-1158 NNPKDSYLQDFEKEK
+1158 DFEKEK

-1194 GVFYAEA
+1194 GYFYAEA
-1201 TSFILTGEHLRYL
+1201 TSFILTGEHLHYL

-1268 DGAKQILALKAK
+1268 DCAEQILALKEK
-1280 DPKANTQGLEKEI
+1280 DPKANTQRLEKEI
-1293 DALVYQLYH
+1293 DALVYRLYH
-1302 LTDEEIKTIE
+1302 LTDEEIKIIE
-1312 NGQ
+1312 DGQ

>member
-1 MICFTRIPLKDF
+1 MISFTRIPLKDF
-13 IKKHNPQEPKKETIE
+13 IKKYNPQTPTTETIE
-28 NFEKEIN
+28 KFEKEIN
-35 NLLENAPKQDDE
+35 SLLENAPRQDDE
-47 EFQKNEINK
+47 EFQKNEINA
-56 FLKNTYGYDCNTY
+56 FLKNTYGYRCNTN

-74 AIYVDGEVRVLIE
+74 AIYVDEKVKVLIE
-87 VKALNNRNEFPKN
+87 VKALNKKTEFPKN
-100 RENPISKAFCQMVL
+100 RENPLSKAFCQMVL
-114 YFLEEIEKEKNN
+114 YFLEEIKNN

-142 DCKDLLFLKEDKRI
+142 DCKDLLFLNDDRI
-156 KDFYKKCAKKEGTD
+156 KKFYKNYAQKEGTD
-170 SSKPK
+170 SSKPR
-175 FYKDLEQY
+175 FYEDLEQY
-183 LQEDF
+183 LKEDF
-188 QGELR
+188 QGKLP
-193 YTHFNLSNYDP
+193 YTYFNLNDDF

-218 LLKQRKTL
+218 LLKQKKTL

-246 EQNDKGKIL
+246 EQNEKGKIL
-255 IKPSRTQNSLSAALK
+255 IKPSHTQNSLSDALK
-270 KKYENLDDEEVM
+270 KQYKNLDDEEVM

-305 KHFEKPFL
+305 NHFEKPFL
-313 TTENFKDF
+313 TTDNFKDF

-332 AKKNSERSL
+332 AKKNSERL
-341 NKEDKILEKIPYL
+341 PAIKQNKILEKIPYL

-371 RLLENK
+371 KLLNNEP
-377 KLELYQN
+377 LEIYPK
-384 SVLKKHENYQ
+384 SVLKKHEEYQ
-394 EKKELPLLKYL
+394 KQKDLPLLEYL
-405 FEFLRL
+405 FEFLRV

-416 TPKDIKDN
+416 TPEDIKDGA
-424 TDTSESR
+424 DTSESR

-467 ITPIVLDKFNAIY
+467 ITPIVLDKFNATY
-480 QWDCENLKALRE
+480 QWDCKKLKVLRE

-549 ELRLENDE
+549 DLKLENDE
-557 IIIHHA
+557 IIIH
-563 QTGEIFN
+563 TPENKVFKYTI
-570 YKKPHSE
+570 PHSE
-577 NDPHHQIQKE
+577 NDPHHHIQKE

-623 YSYYIFEK
+623 YSYYIFEE

-650 ANSLVSRFA
+650 TNSLISRFA

-684 VKIYKDPKILESLTR
+684 VKIYKDPKILETLTH

-792 EGLFHDYTPYPKLDK
+792 EGLFHDYIPYPKLDK

-837 ALEWRFEFPEVLN
+837 ALEWRFEFPEVLD
-850 DEGDFLGFDCI
+850 DEGNFLGFDCI

-923 KYGAKLRE
+923 QYGAKLRE

-951 ESAAVDTSIMS
+951 ENATVDTSIIH
-962 FIKQTPPKESDFEY
+962 FIKQAPLKESVFKY

-984 DDLKSTPHLP
+984 NDLKNTPSFL
-994 MKQNALSTESF
+994 MRQNALQTESF
-1005 IFANATL
+1005 IFANTTL
-1012 LDLRDKIESVGTPL
+1012 LDLRDKMENIGTPL
-1026 KDWDIQ
+1026 KGWDIQ

-1045 IIPTEKREEI
+1045 IIPTEKRDEI
-1055 LKNCDDAQ
+1055 LKNCDDLQ

-1089 RYSYEWADLWV
+1089 RYSYEWAHLWV
-1100 IIAKFGSHEF
+1100 INTHNGYTSAPKSKIPPIDIEKYPATKAHLDSHYDAIVTRCDQGDTPYNLRNCAY
-1110 LEVEYPTIYN
+1110 LE
-1120 HLLQYKDQLEQRG
+1120 
-1133 QCRYSRGPQNS
+1133 
-1144 NKPYPGQHHWLELD
+1144 
-1158 NNPKDSYLQDFEKEK
+1158 DFEKEK
-1173 IVYGEIVQEP
+1173 IVYPETSQGAYFVYENSGIFLEKTAFMIVSDA
-1183 RFYLDNGECEL
+1183 YNLKL
-1194 GVFYAEA
+1194 
-1201 TSFILTGEHLRYL
+1201 LTAL
-1214 LGMLHSKLITFAFKT
+1214 LNSKLITFYFKN
-1229 FYAGGGLGES
+1229 FCGGCILGKS
-1239 GYRYKKA
+1239 GYQYNKHALEK
-1246 FIERLPIPQITEKNQ
+1246 IPIPKITEKNQ
-1261 ELADKIT
+1261 ELADKIIALV
-1268 DGAKQILALKAK
+1268 DKILQSKAK
-1280 DPKANTQGLEKEI
+1280 DPKANTQKLEKEI
-1293 DALVYQLYH
+1293 DALVYQLYN